1 MVRFVNFRATDIQPN
16 PDEVMYWVDLATD
29 PLGGS
34 IKTWNAEGYWETLR
48 ALEGTLPE
56 FEEKIKKYVQQQLE
70 SYEERIDEKVKII
83 EGQIAIVDQ
92 DIESLK
98 QGKQDKLVAGAGIN
112 ISDNVI
118 SCIVDLTLYKVVL
131 ELPTEGI
138 DPTKIY
144 LVLDQN
150 GEEGNIWKEYIY
162 VNNHW
167 ELMGEYQAPIDLS
180 PYLTKE
186 EAKNTY
192 SLKTELDEEIAR
204 ATQAERD
211 IQNSVSAETARA
223 QQAEADNLEKINN
236 EIARAKQAEETNAK
250 AIKDES
256 DRAKAAESKNAD
268 AINTEISRAQTAE
281 NQIIGSV
288 YSLDSYVKE
297 SITELKE
304 SIGSDSGPSDRIDE
318 VEAAYKAADNA
329 LGQRITDEITRAT
342 NAENANTNKITT
354 EKNRN
359 DAQDTLI
366 TNLQNSKVASVEL
379 IQDQQNSLH
388 YTLMVDSVNA
398 GEISIPKDR
407 FLKEVVYDADTT
419 SLVFTFVAEDGDS
432 VVRVNIGDLVDV
444 YTAGDGLQLAAS
456 NKFNVVIDSTSDS
469 YLTVGPNG
477 VKLIGVAAA
486 INSVR
491 SEFEESNQQ
500 LIGSIEAETARA
512 TEVENNLV
520 GQIYALDSQKQ
531 NTLVSGTNI
540 KTVNGESLVGAGNI
554 EITAGVGEV
563 GEAPKD
569 NKKYGRRNAAWSEII
584 EFSGNYNDLTNKP
597 TIPDTS
603 ALATK
608 TELNSG
614 LSGKLSLS
622 GGTMTNTNLV
632 TNLNAQLLDGKDSNR
647 YAKSVGNVSKN
658 YADTCYIEAIGYTNA
673 DNLGT
678 GTYNYGQFLSFTS
691 GTSVTQ
697 FYIPDLRQSTLQKV
711 RMYVR
716 SDFNGVTRTLADAEW
731 KALAYYD
738 DLTWAN
744 IEGKPV
750 ISADAKSNSIAQ
762 RDFSSVLHAKGF
774 KVTGS
779 DNTWLLT
786 GDGTLKLTRDFIRL
800 VSPSNI
806 DNIKGAI
813 FGTYSNTSLGTL
825 PISNSFGD
833 ILQITNSNDIIPGNN
848 GNYSTQIVLPHS
860 DTGHL
865 YFRNSIN
872 NSGWNSWKKLVTSS
886 DKLPTPYALTFT
898 GAVTGTWDGSAAKTI
913 NIPASASG
921 PKGDKGDPGE
931 NGITPTIGSNGNWY
945 LGDTNTGKPS
955 RGATGPKGD
964 TGAQGPKGD
973 AGTAATI
980 TEVSAVTLPYTSE
993 ATVTMGGTASARTF
1007 RFGIPQGH
1015 TGLQGKQG
1023 PKGDKGDVGP
1033 QGPKGDP
1040 ANSKVAIFTTNDL
1053 FKTDRS
1059 TYVTLNSADVAILK
1073 KINNDGDLNEY
1084 QFLYYGNPQG
1094 DYGTF
1099 PMVIANSDL
1108 DSGGLSDGVAVYA
1121 SIIDDQGNCIS
1132 EAFNV
1137 EDYAGGGFTTNDQ
1150 AVVSM
1155 KNWNES
1161 SRFNTDGYQRFING
1175 LQICWGTHTPSTSSE
1190 LKTVTFPI
1198 GFYSVPWTVMVSFKT
1213 KNRTYRNM
1221 YSAVVTQVYASSFT
1235 YRATEADM
1243 STSAAYTTQPVSY
1256 IAIGKWKR

>member
-1 MVRFVNFRATDIQPN
+1 MANIKIYGTLVNDT
-16 PDEVMYWVDLATD
+16 TD
-29 PLGGS
+29 PK
-34 IKTWNAEGYWETLR
+34 IVNTDQTWDKDLQ
-48 ALEGTLPE
+48 
-56 FEEKIKKYVQQQLE
+56 KYQ
-70 SYEERIDEKVKII
+70 S
-83 EGQIAIVDQ
+83 
-92 DIESLK
+92 DINQST
-98 QGKQDKLVAGAGIN
+98 N
-112 ISDNVI
+112 
-118 SCIVDLTLYKVVL
+118 
-131 ELPTEGI
+131 
-138 DPTKIY
+138 
-144 LVLDQN
+144 
-150 GEEGNIWKEYIY
+150 
-162 VNNHW
+162 
-167 ELMGEYQAPIDLS
+167 
-180 PYLTKE
+180 
-186 EAKNTY
+186 

-256 DRAKAAESKNAD
+256 DRAKAAESKNTD

-304 SIGSDSGPSDRIDE
+304 SIGSDSGLSDRIDE
-318 VEAAYKAADNA
+318 VEAAYKAADNT
-329 LGQRITDEITRAT
+329 LSQRIADEITRAT
-342 NAENANTNKITT
+342 NAENANTNKITA

-366 TNLQNSKVASVEL
+366 TNLQNSKVASVKL

-531 NTLVSGTNI
+531 NTLISGTNI

-554 EITAGVGEV
+554 EITAGAGEV

-632 TNLNAQLLDGKDSNR
+632 TNLNAELLNGKRSVYYFQVQESDITTEQ
-647 YAKSVGNVSKN
+647 AKTYYNNSVL
-658 YADTCYIEAIGYTNA
+658 TTNS

-678 GTYNYGQFLSFTS
+678 NSYTFGQFLCFNRHL
-691 GTSVTQ
+691 SVTHI
-697 FYIPDLRQSTLQKV
+697 YIPDLVDGKIDNHI
-711 RMYVR
+711 YVR
-716 SDFNGVTRTLADAEW
+716 NAWNGKNMDMSQVPWRQIPWRT
-731 KALAYYD
+731 
-738 DLTWAN
+738 DLTWDTITNKPTFSSSSVAN
-744 IEGKPV
+744 SV
-750 ISADAKSNSIAQ
+750 AQ
-762 RDFSSVLHAKGF
+762 RDSSSRLWATGYVVSGSDGNQLLTGSGVTKSVF
-774 KVTGS
+774 DFTRFLVPNNIDQVTGS
-779 DNTWLLT
+779 FFGYYNRDNT
-786 GDGTLKLTRDFIRL
+786 GQ
-800 VSPSNI
+800 
-806 DNIKGAI
+806 
-813 FGTYSNTSLGTL
+813 L
-825 PISNSFGD
+825 PITGEKGN
-833 ILQITNSNDIIPGNN
+833 ILQITDNTVSLPGSSNNNSLQIALSHGNVDN
-848 GNYSTQIVLPHS
+848 
-860 DTGHL
+860 L
-865 YFRNSIN
+865 YFRSSLS

-945 LGDTNTGKPS
+945 LGDTDTGKPS
-955 RGATGPKGD
+955 RGATGSKGD

-1015 TGLQGKQG
+1015 TGPQGEQG
-1023 PKGDKGDVGP
+1023 PKGDTGPTGPKGDKGDKGDVGP
-1033 QGPKGDP
+1033 QGPQGEP

-1059 TYVTLNSADVAILK
+1059 TYVTLNSTDVAILK
-1073 KINNDGDLNEY
+1073 KINNDRNLNEY

-1108 DSGGLSDGVAVYA
+1108 DSGSLSDGVAVYA

-1132 EAFNV
+1132 EVFNV

-1150 AVVSM
+1150 AAVSM

-1175 LQICWGTHTPSTSSE
+1175 LQICWGTHTPSASSE

-1213 KNRTYRNM
+1213 NNSTYRNM

>member
-1 MVRFVNFRATDIQPN
+1 MANIKIYGTLVNDT
-16 PDEVMYWVDLATD
+16 TD
-29 PLGGS
+29 PK
-34 IKTWNAEGYWETLR
+34 IVNTDQTWDKDLQ
-48 ALEGTLPE
+48 
-56 FEEKIKKYVQQQLE
+56 KYQ
-70 SYEERIDEKVKII
+70 S
-83 EGQIAIVDQ
+83 
-92 DIESLK
+92 DINQST
-98 QGKQDKLVAGAGIN
+98 N
-112 ISDNVI
+112 
-118 SCIVDLTLYKVVL
+118 
-131 ELPTEGI
+131 
-138 DPTKIY
+138 
-144 LVLDQN
+144 
-150 GEEGNIWKEYIY
+150 
-162 VNNHW
+162 
-167 ELMGEYQAPIDLS
+167 
-180 PYLTKE
+180 
-186 EAKNTY
+186 

-204 ATQAERD
+204 ATQAEKD

-256 DRAKAAESKNAD
+256 DRAKAAESKNTD

-304 SIGSDSGPSDRIDE
+304 SIGSDSGLSDRIDE
-318 VEAAYKAADNA
+318 VEAAYKAADNT
-329 LGQRITDEITRAT
+329 LGQRVTDEITRAT

-407 FLKEVVYDADTT
+407 FLKEVVYDANTT

-531 NTLVSGTNI
+531 NTLISGTNI
-540 KTVNGESLVGAGNI
+540 KTVNGESLVGSGNI
-554 EITAGVGEV
+554 EITAGAGEV

-673 DNLGT
+673 DDLGT
-678 GTYNYGQFLSFTS
+678 GSYDYGQFLSFTS

-697 FYIPDLRQSTLQKV
+697 FYIPDLRQSTLSKV

-738 DLTWAN
+738 DLTWSNITNKPTFSSSSVAN
-744 IEGKPV
+744 SV
-750 ISADAKSNSIAQ
+750 AQ
-762 RDFSSVLHAKGF
+762 RDSSSRLWATGYVVSGSDGNQLLTGSGVTKSVFDFTRFLAPNNIDQ
-774 KVTGS
+774 VTGS
-779 DNTWLLT
+779 FFGYYNRDNT
-786 GDGTLKLTRDFIRL
+786 GQ
-800 VSPSNI
+800 
-806 DNIKGAI
+806 
-813 FGTYSNTSLGTL
+813 L
-825 PISNSFGD
+825 PITGEKGN
-833 ILQITNSNDIIPGNN
+833 ILQITDNTASLPGSSNNNSLQIALSHGNVDN
-848 GNYSTQIVLPHS
+848 
-860 DTGHL
+860 L
-865 YFRNSIN
+865 YFRSSLS

-945 LGDTNTGKPS
+945 LGDTDTGKPS
-955 RGATGPKGD
+955 RGATGSKGD
-964 TGAQGPKGD
+964 TGA
-973 AGTAATI
+973 
-980 TEVSAVTLPYTSE
+980 
-993 ATVTMGGTASARTF
+993 
-1007 RFGIPQGH
+1007 
-1015 TGLQGKQG
+1015 
-1023 PKGDKGDVGP
+1023 

-1132 EAFNV
+1132 EVFNV
-1137 EDYAGGGFTTNDQ
+1137 EDYAGDGFTTNDQ

-1175 LQICWGTHTPSTSSE
+1175 LQICWGTHTPSASSG

-1213 KNRTYRNM
+1213 NNSTYRNM
-1221 YSAVVTQVYASSFT
+1221 YSAVVTQVYAAGFT

>member
-1 MVRFVNFRATDIQPN
+1 MANIKIYGTLVNDT
-16 PDEVMYWVDLATD
+16 TD
-29 PLGGS
+29 PK
-34 IKTWNAEGYWETLR
+34 IVNTDQTWDKDLQ
-48 ALEGTLPE
+48 
-56 FEEKIKKYVQQQLE
+56 KYQ
-70 SYEERIDEKVKII
+70 S
-83 EGQIAIVDQ
+83 
-92 DIESLK
+92 DINQST
-98 QGKQDKLVAGAGIN
+98 N
-112 ISDNVI
+112 
-118 SCIVDLTLYKVVL
+118 
-131 ELPTEGI
+131 
-138 DPTKIY
+138 
-144 LVLDQN
+144 
-150 GEEGNIWKEYIY
+150 
-162 VNNHW
+162 
-167 ELMGEYQAPIDLS
+167 
-180 PYLTKE
+180 
-186 EAKNTY
+186 

-304 SIGSDSGPSDRIDE
+304 SIGSDSGLSDRIDE
-318 VEAAYKAADNA
+318 VEAAYKTADNA

-388 YTLMVDSVNA
+388 YTLMVDSINA

-432 VVRVNIGDLVDV
+432 IVRVNIGDLVDV
-444 YTAGDGLQLAAS
+444 YTAGNGLQLAAS

-491 SEFEESNQQ
+491 SEFEESSQW
-500 LIGSIEAETARA
+500 LTESIKAETARA
-512 TEVENNLV
+512 TEVENSLV

-554 EITAGVGEV
+554 EITAGAGEV

-632 TNLNAQLLDGKDSNR
+632 TNLNAELLNGKRSVYYFQVQESDITTEQAKTYYSN
-647 YAKSVGNVSKN
+647 SVL
-658 YADTCYIEAIGYTNA
+658 TTNS

-678 GTYNYGQFLSFTS
+678 NSYTFGQFLCFNRHL
-691 GTSVTQ
+691 SVTHI
-697 FYIPDLRQSTLQKV
+697 YIPDLVDSKTDNHI
-711 RMYVR
+711 YVR
-716 SDFNGVTRTLADAEW
+716 NAWNGKNMDMSQVPWRQIPWRT
-731 KALAYYD
+731 
-738 DLTWAN
+738 DLTWNTITNKPTFSSSSVAN
-744 IEGKPV
+744 SV
-750 ISADAKSNSIAQ
+750 AQ
-762 RDFSSVLHAKGF
+762 RDSSSRLWATGYV
-774 KVTGS
+774 VSGS
-779 DNTWLLT
+779 DGNWLLT
-786 GDGTLKLTRDFIRL
+786 GSGVTKSVFDFTRFL
-800 VSPSNI
+800 APNNI
-806 DNIKGAI
+806 DQVTGSF
-813 FGTYSNTSLGTL
+813 FGYYNRDNSGQL
-825 PISNSFGD
+825 PITGEKGN
-833 ILQITNSNDIIPGNN
+833 ILQITDNTASLPGSSNNNSLQIALSHGNVDN
-848 GNYSTQIVLPHS
+848 
-860 DTGHL
+860 L
-865 YFRNSIN
+865 YFRSSLSD
-872 NSGWNSWKKLVTSS
+872 SGWNSWKKLVTSS

-898 GAVTGTWDGSAAKTI
+898 GAITGTWDGSAAKTI

-945 LGDTNTGKPS
+945 LGDTDTGKPS
-955 RGATGPKGD
+955 RGATGSKGD
-964 TGAQGPKGD
+964 TGPQGPKGD

-1015 TGLQGKQG
+1015 IGPQGEQG

-1073 KINNDGDLNEY
+1073 KINNDRDLNEY

-1132 EAFNV
+1132 EVFNV

-1175 LQICWGTHTPSTSSE
+1175 LQICWGTHTPSASSE

-1213 KNRTYRNM
+1213 NNSTYRNM

>member
-1 MVRFVNFRATDIQPN
+1 MANIKIYGTLVNDT
-16 PDEVMYWVDLATD
+16 TD
-29 PLGGS
+29 PK
-34 IKTWNAEGYWETLR
+34 IVNTDQTWDKDLQ
-48 ALEGTLPE
+48 
-56 FEEKIKKYVQQQLE
+56 KYQ
-70 SYEERIDEKVKII
+70 S
-83 EGQIAIVDQ
+83 
-92 DIESLK
+92 DINKST
-98 QGKQDKLVAGAGIN
+98 N
-112 ISDNVI
+112 
-118 SCIVDLTLYKVVL
+118 
-131 ELPTEGI
+131 
-138 DPTKIY
+138 
-144 LVLDQN
+144 
-150 GEEGNIWKEYIY
+150 
-162 VNNHW
+162 
-167 ELMGEYQAPIDLS
+167 
-180 PYLTKE
+180 
-186 EAKNTY
+186 

-256 DRAKAAESKNAD
+256 DRAKAAESKNTD

-304 SIGSDSGPSDRIDE
+304 SIGTDSGLSDRIDE
-318 VEAAYKAADNA
+318 VEAAYKAADNT
-329 LGQRITDEITRAT
+329 LSQRITDEITRAT
-342 NAENANTNKITT
+342 NAENANTNKITA

-366 TNLQNSKVASVEL
+366 TDLQNSKVASVEL

-520 GQIYALDSQKQ
+520 GQISALDSQKQ
-531 NTLVSGTNI
+531 NTLISGTNI
-540 KTVNGESLVGAGNI
+540 KTVNGESLVGSGNI
-554 EITAGVGEV
+554 EITAGAGEV

-632 TNLNAQLLDGKDSNR
+632 TNLNAELLNGKRSVYYFQVQESDITTEQAKTYYSN
-647 YAKSVGNVSKN
+647 SVL
-658 YADTCYIEAIGYTNA
+658 TTNS

-678 GTYNYGQFLSFTS
+678 NSYTFGQFLCFNRHL
-691 GTSVTQ
+691 SVTHI
-697 FYIPDLRQSTLQKV
+697 YIPDLFDSKRDNHI
-711 RMYVR
+711 YVR
-716 SDFNGVTRTLADAEW
+716 NAWNGKHMDMSQVPWRQIPWRT
-731 KALAYYD
+731 
-738 DLTWAN
+738 DLTWNTITNKPTFSSSSVAN
-744 IEGKPV
+744 SV
-750 ISADAKSNSIAQ
+750 AQ
-762 RDFSSVLHAKGF
+762 RDSSSRLWATGYV
-774 KVTGS
+774 VSGS
-779 DNTWLLT
+779 DGNWLLT
-786 GDGTLKLTRDFIRL
+786 GSGVTKSVFDFTRFL
-800 VSPSNI
+800 APNNI
-806 DNIKGAI
+806 DQVTGSF
-813 FGTYSNTSLGTL
+813 FGYYNRDNSGQL
-825 PISNSFGD
+825 PITGEKGN
-833 ILQITNSNDIIPGNN
+833 ILQITDNTASLPGSSNNNSLQIALSHGNVDN
-848 GNYSTQIVLPHS
+848 
-860 DTGHL
+860 L
-865 YFRNSIN
+865 YFRSSLSD
-872 NSGWNSWKKLVTSS
+872 SGWNSWKKLVTSS

-898 GAVTGTWDGSAAKTI
+898 GAITETWDGSAAKTI

-945 LGDTNTGKPS
+945 LGDTDTGKPS
-955 RGATGPKGD
+955 RGATGSKGY
-964 TGAQGPKGD
+964 TGPQGP
-973 AGTAATI
+973 
-980 TEVSAVTLPYTSE
+980 
-993 ATVTMGGTASARTF
+993 
-1007 RFGIPQGH
+1007 
-1015 TGLQGKQG
+1015 
-1023 PKGDKGDVGP
+1023 KGDVGP
-1033 QGPKGDP
+1033 QGPKGDVGPQGPKGDVGPQGPQGEP

-1053 FKTDRS
+1053 FKTNRS

-1073 KINNDGDLNEY
+1073 KINNDADLNEY

-1108 DSGGLSDGVAVYA
+1108 DGGGLSNGVAVYA

-1132 EAFNV
+1132 EVFNV
-1137 EDYAGGGFTTNDQ
+1137 EDYDDGTFTTNDR

-1175 LQICWGTHTPSTSSE
+1175 LQICWGTHTPSASTE
-1190 LKTVTFPI
+1190 LNIVTFPI
-1198 GFYSVPWTVMVSFKT
+1198 GFYAVPWAVMVSFKT
-1213 KNRTYRNM
+1213 NNNTYRNM
-1221 YSAVVTQVYASSFT
+1221 YSAVVTSVHASSFV

-1243 STSAAYTTQPVSY
+1243 RTSASYTTQPVSY

>member
-1 MVRFVNFRATDIQPN
+1 MANIKIYGTLVNDT
-16 PDEVMYWVDLATD
+16 TD
-29 PLGGS
+29 PK
-34 IKTWNAEGYWETLR
+34 IVNTDQTWDKDLQ
-48 ALEGTLPE
+48 
-56 FEEKIKKYVQQQLE
+56 KYQ
-70 SYEERIDEKVKII
+70 S
-83 EGQIAIVDQ
+83 
-92 DIESLK
+92 DINKST
-98 QGKQDKLVAGAGIN
+98 N
-112 ISDNVI
+112 
-118 SCIVDLTLYKVVL
+118 
-131 ELPTEGI
+131 
-138 DPTKIY
+138 
-144 LVLDQN
+144 
-150 GEEGNIWKEYIY
+150 
-162 VNNHW
+162 
-167 ELMGEYQAPIDLS
+167 
-180 PYLTKE
+180 
-186 EAKNTY
+186 

-256 DRAKAAESKNAD
+256 DRAKAAESKNTD

-304 SIGSDSGPSDRIDE
+304 SIGSDSGLSDRIDE
-318 VEAAYKAADNA
+318 VEAAYKAADNT
-329 LGQRITDEITRAT
+329 LSQRITDEITRAT
-342 NAENANTNKITT
+342 NAENANTNKITA

-366 TNLQNSKVASVEL
+366 TNLQNSKVASVKL

-419 SLVFTFVAEDGDS
+419 SLVFTFVAENGDS

-444 YTAGDGLQLAAS
+444 YTAGNGLQLAAS

-491 SEFEESNQQ
+491 SEFEESSQQ
-500 LIGSIEAETARA
+500 LIESIEAETVRA

-540 KTVNGESLVGAGNI
+540 KTVNGESLVGSGNI
-554 EITAGVGEV
+554 EITAGAGEV

-603 ALATK
+603 VLATK

-632 TNLNAQLLDGKDSNR
+632 TNLNAQLLDGKDSSR
-647 YAKSVGNVSKN
+647 YAKSVGNISKD
-658 YADTCYIEAIGYTNA
+658 YADKCYIEAIGYTNA
-673 DNLGT
+673 DDLGT
-678 GTYNYGQFLSFTS
+678 GSYDYGQFLSFTS

-738 DLTWAN
+738 DLTWNNITNKPTFSSSSVAN
-744 IEGKPV
+744 SV
-750 ISADAKSNSIAQ
+750 AQ
-762 RDFSSVLHAKGF
+762 RDSSSRLWATGYV
-774 KVTGS
+774 VSGS
-779 DNTWLLT
+779 DGNQLLT
-786 GDGTLKLTRDFIRL
+786 GSGVTKSVFDFTSFL
-800 VSPSNI
+800 APNNI
-806 DNIKGAI
+806 DQVAGSF
-813 FGTYSNTSLGTL
+813 FGYYNRDNTGQL
-825 PISNSFGD
+825 PITGAKGN
-833 ILQITNSNDIIPGNN
+833 ILQITDNTISLPGSSNNNSLQIALSHGNVDN
-848 GNYSTQIVLPHS
+848 
-860 DTGHL
+860 L
-865 YFRNSIN
+865 YFRSSLSD
-872 NSGWNSWKKLVTSS
+872 SGWNSWKKLVTSS

-1015 TGLQGKQG
+1015 TGPQGEQG
-1023 PKGDKGDVGP
+1023 PKGDTGPTGPKGDKGDKGDVGP
-1033 QGPKGDP
+1033 QGPQGEP

-1059 TYVTLNSADVAILK
+1059 TYVTLNSTDVAILK

-1108 DSGGLSDGVAVYA
+1108 DSGSLSDGVAVYA

-1132 EAFNV
+1132 EVFNV

-1155 KNWNES
+1155 KNWNDS

-1175 LQICWGTHTPSTSSE
+1175 LQICWGTHTPSASSE

-1213 KNRTYRNM
+1213 NNSTYRNM

>member
-1 MVRFVNFRATDIQPN
+1 MANIKIYGTLVNDT
-16 PDEVMYWVDLATD
+16 TD
-29 PLGGS
+29 PK
-34 IKTWNAEGYWETLR
+34 IVNTDQTWDKDLQ
-48 ALEGTLPE
+48 
-56 FEEKIKKYVQQQLE
+56 KYQ
-70 SYEERIDEKVKII
+70 S
-83 EGQIAIVDQ
+83 
-92 DIESLK
+92 DINQST
-98 QGKQDKLVAGAGIN
+98 N
-112 ISDNVI
+112 
-118 SCIVDLTLYKVVL
+118 
-131 ELPTEGI
+131 
-138 DPTKIY
+138 
-144 LVLDQN
+144 
-150 GEEGNIWKEYIY
+150 
-162 VNNHW
+162 
-167 ELMGEYQAPIDLS
+167 
-180 PYLTKE
+180 
-186 EAKNTY
+186 

-236 EIARAKQAEETNAK
+236 EIARAKQAEETNTK
-250 AIKDES
+250 AIKNES
-256 DRAKAAESKNAD
+256 DRAKAAESKNTD

-304 SIGSDSGPSDRIDE
+304 SIGSNSGLSDRIDE
-318 VEAAYKAADNA
+318 VETAYKAADNA

-388 YTLMVDSVNA
+388 YTLMVDSVNV

-444 YTAGDGLQLAAS
+444 YTAGNGLQLAAS

-531 NTLVSGTNI
+531 NALVSGTNI

-554 EITAGVGEV
+554 EITTGAGEV

-632 TNLNAQLLDGKDSNR
+632 TNLNAELLNGKRSVYYFQVQESDITTEQAKTYYSN
-647 YAKSVGNVSKN
+647 SVL
-658 YADTCYIEAIGYTNA
+658 TTNS

-678 GTYNYGQFLSFTS
+678 NSYTFGQFLCFNRHL
-691 GTSVTQ
+691 SVTHI
-697 FYIPDLRQSTLQKV
+697 YIPDLVDGKTDNHI
-711 RMYVR
+711 YVR
-716 SDFNGVTRTLADAEW
+716 NAWNGKNMDMSQVPWRQIPWRT
-731 KALAYYD
+731 
-738 DLTWAN
+738 DLTWSN

-750 ISADAKSNSIAQ
+750 ISADAKSNTIAQ

-825 PISNSFGD
+825 PIANSFGD

-945 LGDTNTGKPS
+945 LGNTDTGKPS

-964 TGAQGPKGD
+964 TGVQGPKGD

-980 TEVSAVTLPYTSE
+980 TKVSTVTLPYTSE

-1015 TGLQGKQG
+1015 TGPQGEQGPKGDKGDIGPQGPTG

-1033 QGPKGDP
+1033 QGPQGYSIVDDALNGSSTNP
-1040 ANSKVAIFTTNDL
+1040 VQNSVITEVVNNLGNSIVNVAATRPIGNMQYSGAVPNSLIDVNPNQKLLVSVNGATSGSMAKALPEGWSQVQCQYPNEGVSNRPGL
-1053 FKTDRS
+1053 FFRAGQHVMFFGFSGIIACGQIDS
-1059 TYVTLNSADVAILK
+1059 YGG
-1073 KINNDGDLNEY
+1073 IN
-1084 QFLYYGNPQG
+1084 
-1094 DYGTF
+1094 
-1099 PMVIANSDL
+1099 
-1108 DSGGLSDGVAVYA
+1108 
-1121 SIIDDQGNCIS
+1121 IISQIG
-1132 EAFNV
+1132 
-1137 EDYAGGGFTTNDQ
+1137 
-1150 AVVSM
+1150 
-1155 KNWNES
+1155 
-1161 SRFNTDGYQRFING
+1161 FIN
-1175 LQICWGTHTPSTSSE
+1175 TS
-1190 LKTVTFPI
+1190 K
-1198 GFYSVPWTVMVSFKT
+1198 
-1213 KNRTYRNM
+1213 
-1221 YSAVVTQVYASSFT
+1221 A
-1235 YRATEADM
+1235 
-1243 STSAAYTTQPVSY
+1243 
-1256 IAIGKWKR
+1256 

>member
-1 MVRFVNFRATDIQPN
+1 MANIKIYGTLVNDT
-16 PDEVMYWVDLATD
+16 TD
-29 PLGGS
+29 PK
-34 IKTWNAEGYWETLR
+34 IVNTDQTWDKDLQ
-48 ALEGTLPE
+48 
-56 FEEKIKKYVQQQLE
+56 KYQ
-70 SYEERIDEKVKII
+70 S
-83 EGQIAIVDQ
+83 
-92 DIESLK
+92 DINQST
-98 QGKQDKLVAGAGIN
+98 N
-112 ISDNVI
+112 
-118 SCIVDLTLYKVVL
+118 
-131 ELPTEGI
+131 
-138 DPTKIY
+138 
-144 LVLDQN
+144 
-150 GEEGNIWKEYIY
+150 
-162 VNNHW
+162 
-167 ELMGEYQAPIDLS
+167 
-180 PYLTKE
+180 
-186 EAKNTY
+186 

-256 DRAKAAESKNAD
+256 DRAKAAESKNTD
-268 AINTEISRAQTAE
+268 AINTETSRAQTAE

-304 SIGSDSGPSDRIDE
+304 SIGSDSGLSDRIDE
-318 VEAAYKAADNA
+318 VEAAYKAADNT

-342 NAENANTNKITT
+342 NAENANTNKITA

-444 YTAGDGLQLAAS
+444 YTAGNGLQLAAS

-531 NTLVSGTNI
+531 NALVSGTNI

-554 EITAGVGEV
+554 EITAGAGEV

-632 TNLNAQLLDGKDSNR
+632 TNLNAELLNGKRSVYYFQVQESDITTEQAKTYYSN
-647 YAKSVGNVSKN
+647 SVL
-658 YADTCYIEAIGYTNA
+658 TTNS

-678 GTYNYGQFLSFTS
+678 NSYTFGQFLCFNRHL
-691 GTSVTQ
+691 SVTHI
-697 FYIPDLRQSTLQKV
+697 YIPDLVDGKTNNHI
-711 RMYVR
+711 YVR
-716 SDFNGVTRTLADAEW
+716 NAWNGKNMDMSQVPWRQIPWRT
-731 KALAYYD
+731 
-738 DLTWAN
+738 DLTWN
-744 IEGKPV
+744 TITNKPTFSSSSV
-750 ISADAKSNSIAQ
+750 ADSVAQ
-762 RDFSSVLHAKGF
+762 RDSSSRLWATGYVVSGSDGNQLLTGSGATKSIF
-774 KVTGS
+774 DFTRFLAPNNIDQVTGS
-779 DNTWLLT
+779 FFGYYN
-786 GDGTLKLTRDFIRL
+786 R
-800 VSPSNI
+800 
-806 DNIKGAI
+806 DNIGQ
-813 FGTYSNTSLGTL
+813 L
-825 PISNSFGD
+825 PITGEKGN
-833 ILQITNSNDIIPGNN
+833 ILQITDNTISLPGSSNNNSLQIALSHGNVDN
-848 GNYSTQIVLPHS
+848 
-860 DTGHL
+860 L
-865 YFRNSIN
+865 YFRSSLSD
-872 NSGWNSWKKLVTSS
+872 SGWNSWKKLVTSS

-945 LGDTNTGKPS
+945 LGNTDTGKPS

-964 TGAQGPKGD
+964 TGVQGPKGD

-980 TEVSAVTLPYTSE
+980 TEVSAVTLPYTLE

-1015 TGLQGKQG
+1015 TGPQGEQGPKGDKGDIGPQGPTG

-1033 QGPKGDP
+1033 QGPQGEP

-1059 TYVTLNSADVAILK
+1059 TQVTLNSADVAILK
-1073 KINNDGDLNEY
+1073 KINNDRDLNEY

-1132 EAFNV
+1132 EVFNV

-1155 KNWNES
+1155 KNWNDS

-1175 LQICWGTHTPSTSSE
+1175 LQICWGTHTPSASSE

-1213 KNRTYRNM
+1213 NNNTYRNM
-1221 YSAVVTQVYASSFT
+1221 YSAVVTQVYASGFT

-1243 STSAAYTTQPVSY
+1243 STSATYTTQPVSY

>member
-1213 KNRTYRNM
+1213 KNSTYRNM

>member
-1 MVRFVNFRATDIQPN
+1 MANIKIYGTLVNDT
-16 PDEVMYWVDLATD
+16 TD
-29 PLGGS
+29 PK
-34 IKTWNAEGYWETLR
+34 IVNTDQTWDKDLQ
-48 ALEGTLPE
+48 
-56 FEEKIKKYVQQQLE
+56 KYQ
-70 SYEERIDEKVKII
+70 S
-83 EGQIAIVDQ
+83 
-92 DIESLK
+92 DINKST
-98 QGKQDKLVAGAGIN
+98 N
-112 ISDNVI
+112 
-118 SCIVDLTLYKVVL
+118 
-131 ELPTEGI
+131 
-138 DPTKIY
+138 
-144 LVLDQN
+144 
-150 GEEGNIWKEYIY
+150 
-162 VNNHW
+162 
-167 ELMGEYQAPIDLS
+167 
-180 PYLTKE
+180 
-186 EAKNTY
+186 

-256 DRAKAAESKNAD
+256 DRAKAAESKNTD

-304 SIGSDSGPSDRIDE
+304 SIGTDSGLSDRIDE
-318 VEAAYKAADNA
+318 VEAAYKAADNT
-329 LGQRITDEITRAT
+329 LSQRITDEITRAT

-407 FLKEVVYDADTT
+407 FLKEVVYDANTT

-531 NTLVSGTNI
+531 NTLISGTNI
-540 KTVNGESLVGAGNI
+540 KTVNGESLVGSGNI
-554 EITAGVGEV
+554 EITAGAGEV

-632 TNLNAQLLDGKDSNR
+632 TNLNAELLNGKRSVYYFQVQESDITTEQ
-647 YAKSVGNVSKN
+647 AKTYYNNSVL
-658 YADTCYIEAIGYTNA
+658 TTNS

-678 GTYNYGQFLSFTS
+678 NSYTFGQFLCFNRHL
-691 GTSVTQ
+691 SVTHI
-697 FYIPDLRQSTLQKV
+697 YIPDLVDGKTDNHI
-711 RMYVR
+711 YVR
-716 SDFNGVTRTLADAEW
+716 NAWNGKNMDMSQVPWRQIPWRT
-731 KALAYYD
+731 
-738 DLTWAN
+738 DLTWSN

-750 ISADAKSNSIAQ
+750 ISADAKSNTIAQ

-825 PISNSFGD
+825 PIANSFGD
-833 ILQITNSNDIIPGNN
+833 ILQITNSNDVIPGNN

-955 RGATGPKGD
+955 RGETGPKGD

-973 AGTAATI
+973 PGTAATI

-1015 TGLQGKQG
+1015 TGPQGEQG
-1023 PKGDKGDVGP
+1023 LKGDKGDKGDVGP
-1033 QGPKGDP
+1033 QGPQGEP
-1040 ANSKVAIFTTNDL
+1040 ANSKVAIFTTNNL

-1073 KINNDGDLNEY
+1073 KINNDRDLNEY

-1132 EAFNV
+1132 EVFNV

-1150 AVVSM
+1150 AVVNM
-1155 KNWNES
+1155 KNWNDS

-1175 LQICWGTHTPSTSSE
+1175 LQICWGTHTPSASSE

-1213 KNRTYRNM
+1213 NNNTYRNM

-1243 STSAAYTTQPVSY
+1243 STSATYTTQPVSY

>member
-70 SYEERIDEKVKII
+70 SYEERVDEKVKII

-162 VNNHW
+162 VNDRW

-192 SLKTELDEEIAR
+192 ILKTELDE
-204 ATQAERD
+204 
-211 IQNSVSAETARA
+211 
-223 QQAEADNLEKINN
+223 

-256 DRAKAAESKNAD
+256 DRAKAAESKNTD

-304 SIGSDSGPSDRIDE
+304 SIGSDSGLSDRIDE

-329 LGQRITDEITRAT
+329 LGQRVTDEITRAT

-407 FLKEVVYDADTT
+407 FLKEVVYDANTT

-432 VVRVNIGDLVDV
+432 IVRVNIGDLVDV

-500 LIGSIEAETARA
+500 LMGSIEAETARA

-531 NTLVSGTNI
+531 NALVSGTNI

-554 EITAGVGEV
+554 EITAGTGEV

-614 LSGKLSLS
+614 LAGKLSLS

-632 TNLNAQLLDGKDSNR
+632 TNLNAELLNGKRSVYYFQVQESDITTEQ
-647 YAKSVGNVSKN
+647 AKTYYNNSVL
-658 YADTCYIEAIGYTNA
+658 TTNS

-678 GTYNYGQFLSFTS
+678 NSHTFGQFLCFNRHL
-691 GTSVTQ
+691 SVTHI
-697 FYIPDLRQSTLQKV
+697 YIPDLVDSKTDNHI
-711 RMYVR
+711 YVR
-716 SDFNGVTRTLADAEW
+716 NAWNGKNMDMSQVPWRQIPWRT
-731 KALAYYD
+731 
-738 DLTWAN
+738 DLTWDTITNKPTFSSSSVAN
-744 IEGKPV
+744 SV
-750 ISADAKSNSIAQ
+750 AQ
-762 RDFSSVLHAKGF
+762 RDSSSRLWATGYVVSGSDGSHMLLGNGTTKSVTDF
-774 KVTGS
+774 TRLLNVNNIDQVTGS
-779 DNTWLLT
+779 FFGAYAPDNEGTIPIGGLYGEIVQIASSSSILPGNTGNFTLQLALSHGDRDHLFFRDAINDAGWNTW
-786 GDGTLKLTRDFIRL
+786 
-800 VSPSNI
+800 
-806 DNIKGAI
+806 
-813 FGTYSNTSLGTL
+813 
-825 PISNSFGD
+825 
-833 ILQITNSNDIIPGNN
+833 
-848 GNYSTQIVLPHS
+848 
-860 DTGHL
+860 
-865 YFRNSIN
+865 
-872 NSGWNSWKKLVTSS
+872 KKIATTA

-1015 TGLQGKQG
+1015 TGAQGEQG

-1033 QGPKGDP
+1033 QGPQGDP

-1108 DSGGLSDGVAVYA
+1108 DSGGLSEGVAIYA

-1132 EAFNV
+1132 EVFNV

-1161 SRFNTDGYQRFING
+1161 SRFNTDGYQRFTNG
-1175 LQICWGTHTPSTSSE
+1175 LQICWGTHTPSASSQ

-1213 KNRTYRNM
+1213 NNSTYRNM
-1221 YSAVVTQVYASSFT
+1221 YSAVVTQVYAAGFT

>member
-1 MVRFVNFRATDIQPN
+1 MANIKIYGTLVNDT
-16 PDEVMYWVDLATD
+16 TD
-29 PLGGS
+29 PK
-34 IKTWNAEGYWETLR
+34 IVNTDQTWDKDLQ
-48 ALEGTLPE
+48 
-56 FEEKIKKYVQQQLE
+56 KYQ
-70 SYEERIDEKVKII
+70 S
-83 EGQIAIVDQ
+83 
-92 DIESLK
+92 DINQST
-98 QGKQDKLVAGAGIN
+98 N
-112 ISDNVI
+112 
-118 SCIVDLTLYKVVL
+118 
-131 ELPTEGI
+131 
-138 DPTKIY
+138 
-144 LVLDQN
+144 
-150 GEEGNIWKEYIY
+150 
-162 VNNHW
+162 
-167 ELMGEYQAPIDLS
+167 
-180 PYLTKE
+180 
-186 EAKNTY
+186 

-304 SIGSDSGPSDRIDE
+304 SIGSDSGLSDRIDE

-407 FLKEVVYDADTT
+407 FLKEVVYDANAT

-477 VKLIGVAAA
+477 VKLTGVAAA

-554 EITAGVGEV
+554 EITAGAGEV

-678 GTYNYGQFLSFTS
+678 GSYDYGQFLSFTS

-806 DNIKGAI
+806 DNIKGAA
-813 FGTYSNTSLGTL
+813 FGTYNNTSLGTL
-825 PISNSFGD
+825 PIANSFGD

-945 LGDTNTGKPS
+945 LGDTDTGKPS
-955 RGATGPKGD
+955 RGATGLKGD

-1015 TGLQGKQG
+1015 TGPQGEQG
-1023 PKGDKGDVGP
+1023 PKGDTGPTGPKGDKGDKGDVGP
-1033 QGPKGDP
+1033 QGPQGEP

-1132 EAFNV
+1132 EVFNV

-1150 AVVSM
+1150 AVVNM

-1175 LQICWGTHTPSTSSE
+1175 LQICWGTHTPSAPSE

-1213 KNRTYRNM
+1213 NNSTYRNM

>member
-1 MVRFVNFRATDIQPN
+1 MANIKIYGTLVNDT
-16 PDEVMYWVDLATD
+16 TD
-29 PLGGS
+29 PK
-34 IKTWNAEGYWETLR
+34 IVNTDQTWDKDLQ
-48 ALEGTLPE
+48 
-56 FEEKIKKYVQQQLE
+56 KYQ
-70 SYEERIDEKVKII
+70 S
-83 EGQIAIVDQ
+83 
-92 DIESLK
+92 DINQST
-98 QGKQDKLVAGAGIN
+98 N
-112 ISDNVI
+112 
-118 SCIVDLTLYKVVL
+118 
-131 ELPTEGI
+131 
-138 DPTKIY
+138 
-144 LVLDQN
+144 
-150 GEEGNIWKEYIY
+150 
-162 VNNHW
+162 
-167 ELMGEYQAPIDLS
+167 
-180 PYLTKE
+180 
-186 EAKNTY
+186 

-256 DRAKAAESKNAD
+256 DRAKAAESKNTD

-304 SIGSDSGPSDRIDE
+304 SIGTDSGLSDRIDE
-318 VEAAYKAADNA
+318 VEAAYKAADNT

-342 NAENANTNKITT
+342 NAENANTNKITA

-366 TNLQNSKVASVEL
+366 TNLQNSKVASVKL

-419 SLVFTFVAEDGDS
+419 SLVFTFVAENGDS

-444 YTAGDGLQLAAS
+444 YTAGNGLQLAAS

-491 SEFEESNQQ
+491 SEFEESSQQ
-500 LIGSIEAETARA
+500 LIESIEAETVRA

-554 EITAGVGEV
+554 EITAGAGEV

-678 GTYNYGQFLSFTS
+678 GTYDYGQFLSFTS

-697 FYIPDLRQSTLQKV
+697 FYIPDLRQSTSQKV

-945 LGDTNTGKPS
+945 LGDTDTGKPS
-955 RGATGPKGD
+955 RGATGSKGD

-1015 TGLQGKQG
+1015 TGSQGEQG
-1023 PKGDKGDVGP
+1023 PKGDKGDTGPQGPIGPKGDKGDKGDVGP
-1033 QGPKGDP
+1033 QGPQGEP
-1040 ANSKVAIFTTNDL
+1040 ANSKVAIFTTNNL

-1059 TYVTLNSADVAILK
+1059 TYVTLNDTDVAILK
-1073 KINNDGDLNEY
+1073 KINNDRNLNEY

-1108 DSGGLSDGVAVYA
+1108 DSGSLSDGAAVYA

-1132 EAFNV
+1132 EVFNI

-1150 AVVSM
+1150 ANISM

-1175 LQICWGTHTPSTSSE
+1175 LQICWGTHTPSASSE

-1213 KNRTYRNM
+1213 NNNTYRNM

-1243 STSAAYTTQPVSY
+1243 STSATYTTQPVSY

>member
-1 MVRFVNFRATDIQPN
+1 MANIKIYGTLVNDT
-16 PDEVMYWVDLATD
+16 TD
-29 PLGGS
+29 PK
-34 IKTWNAEGYWETLR
+34 IVNTDQTWDKDLQ
-48 ALEGTLPE
+48 
-56 FEEKIKKYVQQQLE
+56 KYQ
-70 SYEERIDEKVKII
+70 S
-83 EGQIAIVDQ
+83 
-92 DIESLK
+92 DINQST
-98 QGKQDKLVAGAGIN
+98 N
-112 ISDNVI
+112 
-118 SCIVDLTLYKVVL
+118 
-131 ELPTEGI
+131 
-138 DPTKIY
+138 
-144 LVLDQN
+144 
-150 GEEGNIWKEYIY
+150 
-162 VNNHW
+162 
-167 ELMGEYQAPIDLS
+167 
-180 PYLTKE
+180 
-186 EAKNTY
+186 

-204 ATQAERD
+204 ATQAERN

-256 DRAKAAESKNAD
+256 DRAKAAESKNTD
-268 AINTEISRAQTAE
+268 AINTETSRAQTAE

-304 SIGSDSGPSDRIDE
+304 SIGSDSGLSDRIDE
-318 VEAAYKAADNA
+318 VEAAYKAADNT
-329 LGQRITDEITRAT
+329 LSQRITDEITRAT
-342 NAENANTNKITT
+342 NAENANTNKITA

-366 TNLQNSKVASVEL
+366 TNLQNSKVASVKL

-500 LIGSIEAETARA
+500 LIGSIEAETTRA
-512 TEVENNLV
+512 TQVENNLV

-554 EITAGVGEV
+554 EITAGAGEV

-658 YADTCYIEAIGYTNA
+658 YADKCYIEAIGYTNA
-673 DNLGT
+673 DDLGT
-678 GTYNYGQFLSFTS
+678 GSYDYGQFLSFTS

-738 DLTWAN
+738 DLTWSNITNKPTFSSSSVAN
-744 IEGKPV
+744 SV
-750 ISADAKSNSIAQ
+750 AQ
-762 RDFSSVLHAKGF
+762 RDSSSRLWATGYV
-774 KVTGS
+774 VSGS
-779 DNTWLLT
+779 DGNQLLT
-786 GDGTLKLTRDFIRL
+786 GSGVTKSVFDFTRFLAPNNIDQVAGSFFGYYTRD
-800 VSPSNI
+800 
-806 DNIKGAI
+806 
-813 FGTYSNTSLGTL
+813 NTGRL
-825 PISNSFGD
+825 PITGEKGN
-833 ILQITNSNDIIPGNN
+833 ILQITDNTASLPGSSNNNSLQIALSHGNVDN
-848 GNYSTQIVLPHS
+848 
-860 DTGHL
+860 L
-865 YFRNSIN
+865 YFRSSLS

-913 NIPASASG
+913 DIPASASG

-931 NGITPTIGSNGNWY
+931 DGITPTIGSNGNWY
-945 LGDTNTGKPS
+945 LGDTDTGKPS
-955 RGATGPKGD
+955 RGATGSKGD
-964 TGAQGPKGD
+964 TGSQGPKGD

-1015 TGLQGKQG
+1015 TGPRGEQGPKGDTGPTG
-1023 PKGDKGDVGP
+1023 PKGDKGDRGDVGP
-1033 QGPKGDP
+1033 QGPQGYSVVDDALSGSSTNP
-1040 ANSKVAIFTTNDL
+1040 VQNSVITEVVNNLGNSIVNVAATTSIGNMQYSGVVPSSLIDVNPNQKLVVSVNGATADSMAKALPEGWSQVQCQYPNEGVSNRPGL
-1053 FKTDRS
+1053 FFRS
-1059 TYVTLNSADVAILK
+1059 GSHVMFFGFS
-1073 KINNDGDLNEY
+1073 G
-1084 QFLYYGNPQG
+1084 
-1094 DYGTF
+1094 
-1099 PMVIANSDL
+1099 VIACGQI
-1108 DSGGLSDGVAVYA
+1108 DSYGGIN
-1121 SIIDDQGNCIS
+1121 IISQVG
-1132 EAFNV
+1132 
-1137 EDYAGGGFTTNDQ
+1137 
-1150 AVVSM
+1150 
-1155 KNWNES
+1155 
-1161 SRFNTDGYQRFING
+1161 FIN
-1175 LQICWGTHTPSTSSE
+1175 TS
-1190 LKTVTFPI
+1190 K
-1198 GFYSVPWTVMVSFKT
+1198 
-1213 KNRTYRNM
+1213 
-1221 YSAVVTQVYASSFT
+1221 A
-1235 YRATEADM
+1235 
-1243 STSAAYTTQPVSY
+1243 
-1256 IAIGKWKR
+1256 

>member
-1 MVRFVNFRATDIQPN
+1 MANIKIYGTLVNDT
-16 PDEVMYWVDLATD
+16 TD
-29 PLGGS
+29 PK
-34 IKTWNAEGYWETLR
+34 IVNTDQTWDKDLQ
-48 ALEGTLPE
+48 
-56 FEEKIKKYVQQQLE
+56 KYQ
-70 SYEERIDEKVKII
+70 S
-83 EGQIAIVDQ
+83 
-92 DIESLK
+92 DINQST
-98 QGKQDKLVAGAGIN
+98 N
-112 ISDNVI
+112 
-118 SCIVDLTLYKVVL
+118 
-131 ELPTEGI
+131 
-138 DPTKIY
+138 
-144 LVLDQN
+144 
-150 GEEGNIWKEYIY
+150 
-162 VNNHW
+162 
-167 ELMGEYQAPIDLS
+167 
-180 PYLTKE
+180 
-186 EAKNTY
+186 

-304 SIGSDSGPSDRIDE
+304 SIGSDSGLSDRIDE

-444 YTAGDGLQLAAS
+444 YTAGNGLHLEGGTQYPTDFTDTNTWEDQGAVVSSTKLSLSTWTMGGDTGISNNIKAKVATPTMKVKFITDGNGYLDYMYSGYNTLELPRSVGEHEVELPAS
-456 NKFNVVIDSTSDS
+456 TVENGWGARFSGSGNGNFTIELIGTPQPNKFNVVIDPTSDS

-477 VKLIGVAAA
+477 VKLTGVAAA

-491 SEFEESNQQ
+491 SEFEESSQQ
-500 LIGSIEAETARA
+500 LTESIEAETARA

-554 EITAGVGEV
+554 EITAGAGEV

-632 TNLNAQLLDGKDSNR
+632 TNLNAQLLDGEDSTR

-673 DNLGT
+673 DDLGT
-678 GTYNYGQFLSFTS
+678 GSYDYGQFLSFTS

-697 FYIPDLRQSTLQKV
+697 FYIPDLRQSTLSKV

-955 RGATGPKGD
+955 RGEAGPKGD

-973 AGTAATI
+973 TGTAATI

-1015 TGLQGKQG
+1015 TGAQGEQG

-1033 QGPKGDP
+1033 QGPQGEP

-1073 KINNDGDLNEY
+1073 KINNDRDLNEY

-1132 EAFNV
+1132 EVFNV

-1175 LQICWGTHTPSTSSE
+1175 LQICWGTHTPSGSSE
-1190 LKTVTFPI
+1190 LNNVTFPI
-1198 GFYSVPWTVMVSFKT
+1198 GFYAVPWTVMVSFKT
-1213 KNRTYRNM
+1213 NNNTYRNM

-1235 YRATEADM
+1235 YRATEANM
-1243 STSAAYTTQPVSY
+1243 NTSATYTTQPVSY

>member
-1 MVRFVNFRATDIQPN
+1 MANIKIYGTLVNDT
-16 PDEVMYWVDLATD
+16 TD
-29 PLGGS
+29 PK
-34 IKTWNAEGYWETLR
+34 IVNTDQTWDKDLQ
-48 ALEGTLPE
+48 
-56 FEEKIKKYVQQQLE
+56 KYQ
-70 SYEERIDEKVKII
+70 S
-83 EGQIAIVDQ
+83 
-92 DIESLK
+92 DINQST
-98 QGKQDKLVAGAGIN
+98 N
-112 ISDNVI
+112 
-118 SCIVDLTLYKVVL
+118 
-131 ELPTEGI
+131 
-138 DPTKIY
+138 
-144 LVLDQN
+144 
-150 GEEGNIWKEYIY
+150 
-162 VNNHW
+162 
-167 ELMGEYQAPIDLS
+167 
-180 PYLTKE
+180 
-186 EAKNTY
+186 

-256 DRAKAAESKNAD
+256 DRAKAAESKNTD

-304 SIGSDSGPSDRIDE
+304 SIGSDSGLSDRIDE

-329 LGQRITDEITRAT
+329 LGQRVTDEITRAT

-531 NTLVSGTNI
+531 NTLISGTNI

-554 EITAGVGEV
+554 EITAGAGEV

-614 LSGKLSLS
+614 LAGKLSLS

-632 TNLNAQLLDGKDSNR
+632 TNLNAELLNGKRSVYYFQVQESDITTEQ
-647 YAKSVGNVSKN
+647 AKTYYNNSVL
-658 YADTCYIEAIGYTNA
+658 TTNS

-678 GTYNYGQFLSFTS
+678 NSYTFGQFLCFNRHL
-691 GTSVTQ
+691 SVTHI
-697 FYIPDLRQSTLQKV
+697 YIPDLVDGKTDNHI
-711 RMYVR
+711 YVR
-716 SDFNGVTRTLADAEW
+716 NAWNGKNMDMSQVPWRQIPWRT
-731 KALAYYD
+731 
-738 DLTWAN
+738 DLTWDTITNKPTFSSSSVAN
-744 IEGKPV
+744 SV
-750 ISADAKSNSIAQ
+750 AQ
-762 RDFSSVLHAKGF
+762 RDSSSRLWATGYVVSGSDGSHMLLGNGTTKSVTDF
-774 KVTGS
+774 TRLLNVNNIDQVTGS
-779 DNTWLLT
+779 FFGAYAPDNEGTIPISGLYGEIVQIASSSSILPGNTGNFALQLALSHGDRDHLFFRDAINDAGWNTW
-786 GDGTLKLTRDFIRL
+786 
-800 VSPSNI
+800 
-806 DNIKGAI
+806 
-813 FGTYSNTSLGTL
+813 
-825 PISNSFGD
+825 
-833 ILQITNSNDIIPGNN
+833 
-848 GNYSTQIVLPHS
+848 
-860 DTGHL
+860 
-865 YFRNSIN
+865 
-872 NSGWNSWKKLVTSS
+872 KKIATTA

-945 LGDTNTGKPS
+945 LGDTDTGKPS
-955 RGATGPKGD
+955 RGATGSKGD

-1007 RFGIPQGH
+1007 RFGIPQGN
-1015 TGLQGKQG
+1015 
-1023 PKGDKGDVGP
+1023 
-1033 QGPKGDP
+1033 P

-1084 QFLYYGNPQG
+1084 QFLYYGDPQG

-1132 EAFNV
+1132 EVFNV

-1150 AVVSM
+1150 AAVSM

-1175 LQICWGTHTPSTSSE
+1175 LQICWGTHTPIASPE
-1190 LKTVTFPI
+1190 IRTVSFPI

-1213 KNRTYRNM
+1213 NDSNYRHI
-1221 YSAVVTQVYASSFT
+1221 YSTVVTQVYAGGFT

-1243 STSAAYTTQPVSY
+1243 STSAVYSAQPVSY

>member
-1 MVRFVNFRATDIQPN
+1 
-16 PDEVMYWVDLATD
+16 
-29 PLGGS
+29 
-34 IKTWNAEGYWETLR
+34 
-48 ALEGTLPE
+48 
-56 FEEKIKKYVQQQLE
+56 
-70 SYEERIDEKVKII
+70 
-83 EGQIAIVDQ
+83 
-92 DIESLK
+92 
-98 QGKQDKLVAGAGIN
+98 
-112 ISDNVI
+112 
-118 SCIVDLTLYKVVL
+118 
-131 ELPTEGI
+131 
-138 DPTKIY
+138 
-144 LVLDQN
+144 
-150 GEEGNIWKEYIY
+150 
-162 VNNHW
+162 
-167 ELMGEYQAPIDLS
+167 
-180 PYLTKE
+180 
-186 EAKNTY
+186 
-192 SLKTELDEEIAR
+192 
-204 ATQAERD
+204 
-211 IQNSVSAETARA
+211 
-223 QQAEADNLEKINN
+223 
-236 EIARAKQAEETNAK
+236 
-250 AIKDES
+250 
-256 DRAKAAESKNAD
+256 
-268 AINTEISRAQTAE
+268 
-281 NQIIGSV
+281 
-288 YSLDSYVKE
+288 
-297 SITELKE
+297 
-304 SIGSDSGPSDRIDE
+304 
-318 VEAAYKAADNA
+318 
-329 LGQRITDEITRAT
+329 
-342 NAENANTNKITT
+342 
-354 EKNRN
+354 
-359 DAQDTLI
+359 
-366 TNLQNSKVASVEL
+366 
-379 IQDQQNSLH
+379 
-388 YTLMVDSVNA
+388 
-398 GEISIPKDR
+398 
-407 FLKEVVYDADTT
+407 
-419 SLVFTFVAEDGDS
+419 
-432 VVRVNIGDLVDV
+432 
-444 YTAGDGLQLAAS
+444 
-456 NKFNVVIDSTSDS
+456 
-469 YLTVGPNG
+469 
-477 VKLIGVAAA
+477 
-486 INSVR
+486 
-491 SEFEESNQQ
+491 
-500 LIGSIEAETARA
+500 
-512 TEVENNLV
+512 
-520 GQIYALDSQKQ
+520 
-531 NTLVSGTNI
+531 
-540 KTVNGESLVGAGNI
+540 
-554 EITAGVGEV
+554 
-563 GEAPKD
+563 
-569 NKKYGRRNAAWSEII
+569 
-584 EFSGNYNDLTNKP
+584 
-597 TIPDTS
+597 
-603 ALATK
+603 
-608 TELNSG
+608 
-614 LSGKLSLS
+614 
-622 GGTMTNTNLV
+622 MTNTNLV

-658 YADTCYIEAIGYTNA
+658 YADTCYIEAIGYTNS

-678 GTYNYGQFLSFTS
+678 GSYDYGQFLSFTS

-786 GDGTLKLTRDFIRL
+786 GDGTLKPTRDFIRL

-945 LGDTNTGKPS
+945 LGDTDTGKPS
-955 RGATGPKGD
+955 RGATGSKGD

-973 AGTAATI
+973 
-980 TEVSAVTLPYTSE
+980 
-993 ATVTMGGTASARTF
+993 
-1007 RFGIPQGH
+1007 
-1015 TGLQGKQG
+1015 
-1023 PKGDKGDVGP
+1023 VGP
-1033 QGPKGDP
+1033 QGPQGDP

-1132 EAFNV
+1132 EVFNV

-1175 LQICWGTHTPSTSSE
+1175 LQICWGTHTPSASSG
-1190 LKTVTFPI
+1190 LNTVTFPI

-1213 KNRTYRNM
+1213 NNKPYRNM
-1221 YSAVVTQVYASSFT
+1221 YSAIVTQVYAASFA

>member
-1 MVRFVNFRATDIQPN
+1 MANIKIYGTLVNDT
-16 PDEVMYWVDLATD
+16 TD
-29 PLGGS
+29 PK
-34 IKTWNAEGYWETLR
+34 IVNTDQTWDKDLQ
-48 ALEGTLPE
+48 
-56 FEEKIKKYVQQQLE
+56 KYQ
-70 SYEERIDEKVKII
+70 S
-83 EGQIAIVDQ
+83 
-92 DIESLK
+92 DINQST
-98 QGKQDKLVAGAGIN
+98 N
-112 ISDNVI
+112 
-118 SCIVDLTLYKVVL
+118 
-131 ELPTEGI
+131 
-138 DPTKIY
+138 
-144 LVLDQN
+144 
-150 GEEGNIWKEYIY
+150 
-162 VNNHW
+162 
-167 ELMGEYQAPIDLS
+167 
-180 PYLTKE
+180 
-186 EAKNTY
+186 

-256 DRAKAAESKNAD
+256 DRAKAAESKNTD
-268 AINTEISRAQTAE
+268 AINTETSRAQTAE

-304 SIGSDSGPSDRIDE
+304 SIGSDSGLSDRIDE
-318 VEAAYKAADNA
+318 VEAAYKAADNT

-342 NAENANTNKITT
+342 NAENANTNKITA

-366 TNLQNSKVASVEL
+366 TNLQNSKVASVKL

-419 SLVFTFVAEDGDS
+419 SLVFTFVAENGDS

-444 YTAGDGLQLAAS
+444 YTAGNGLQLAAS

-491 SEFEESNQQ
+491 SEFEESSQQ
-500 LIGSIEAETARA
+500 LIESIEAETVRA

-540 KTVNGESLVGAGNI
+540 KTVNGESLVGSGNI
-554 EITAGVGEV
+554 EITAGAGEV

-678 GTYNYGQFLSFTS
+678 GTYDYGQFLSFTS

-697 FYIPDLRQSTLQKV
+697 FYIPDLRQSTSQKV

-744 IEGKPV
+744 IEGKPTFSSSSV
-750 ISADAKSNSIAQ
+750 ANSVAQ
-762 RDFSSVLHAKGF
+762 RDSSSRLWATGYV
-774 KVTGS
+774 VSGS
-779 DNTWLLT
+779 DGNQLLT
-786 GDGTLKLTRDFIRL
+786 GSGVTKSVFDFTRFL
-800 VSPSNI
+800 APNNI
-806 DNIKGAI
+806 DQVAGSF
-813 FGTYSNTSLGTL
+813 FGYYNRDNTGQL
-825 PISNSFGD
+825 PITGAKGN
-833 ILQITNSNDIIPGNN
+833 ILQITDNTISLPGSSNNNSLQIALSHGNVDN
-848 GNYSTQIVLPHS
+848 
-860 DTGHL
+860 L
-865 YFRNSIN
+865 YFRSSLSD
-872 NSGWNSWKKLVTSS
+872 SGWNSWKKLVTSS

-945 LGDTNTGKPS
+945 LGDTDTGKPS
-955 RGATGPKGD
+955 RGATGLKGD

-1015 TGLQGKQG
+1015 TGSQGEQG
-1023 PKGDKGDVGP
+1023 PKGDKGDTGPQGPTGPKGDKGDKGDVGP
-1033 QGPKGDP
+1033 QGPQGEP

-1073 KINNDGDLNEY
+1073 KINNDRDLNEY

-1132 EAFNV
+1132 EVFNV

-1175 LQICWGTHTPSTSSE
+1175 LQICWGTHTPSASSE

-1213 KNRTYRNM
+1213 NNSTYRNM
-1221 YSAVVTQVYASSFT
+1221 YSAVVTQVYASSFV

>member
-1 MVRFVNFRATDIQPN
+1 MANIKIYGTLVNDT
-16 PDEVMYWVDLATD
+16 TD
-29 PLGGS
+29 PK
-34 IKTWNAEGYWETLR
+34 IVNTDQTWDKDLQ
-48 ALEGTLPE
+48 
-56 FEEKIKKYVQQQLE
+56 KYQ
-70 SYEERIDEKVKII
+70 S
-83 EGQIAIVDQ
+83 
-92 DIESLK
+92 DINQST
-98 QGKQDKLVAGAGIN
+98 N
-112 ISDNVI
+112 
-118 SCIVDLTLYKVVL
+118 
-131 ELPTEGI
+131 
-138 DPTKIY
+138 
-144 LVLDQN
+144 
-150 GEEGNIWKEYIY
+150 
-162 VNNHW
+162 
-167 ELMGEYQAPIDLS
+167 
-180 PYLTKE
+180 
-186 EAKNTY
+186 
-192 SLKTELDEEIAR
+192 SLKTELDEETAR

-304 SIGSDSGPSDRIDE
+304 SIGSDSGLSDRIDE
-318 VEAAYKAADNA
+318 VEAAYKAADNT
-329 LGQRITDEITRAT
+329 LGQRVTDEITRAT
-342 NAENANTNKITT
+342 NAENANTNKITA

-366 TNLQNSKVASVEL
+366 TNLQNSKVASVKL

-388 YTLMVDSVNA
+388 YTLMVDSINA

-407 FLKEVVYDADTT
+407 FLKEVVYDANTT

-444 YTAGDGLQLAAS
+444 YTAGNGLQLAAS

-491 SEFEESNQQ
+491 SEFEESSQR
-500 LIGSIEAETARA
+500 LTESIKAETARA
-512 TEVENNLV
+512 TEVENSLV

-554 EITAGVGEV
+554 EITAGAGEV

-632 TNLNAQLLDGKDSNR
+632 TNLNAELLNGKRSVYYFQVQESDITTEQAKTYYSN
-647 YAKSVGNVSKN
+647 SVL
-658 YADTCYIEAIGYTNA
+658 TTNS

-678 GTYNYGQFLSFTS
+678 NSYTFGQFLCFNRHL
-691 GTSVTQ
+691 SVTHI
-697 FYIPDLRQSTLQKV
+697 YIPDLVDGKIDNHI
-711 RMYVR
+711 YVR
-716 SDFNGVTRTLADAEW
+716 NAWNGKNMDMSQVPWRQIPWRT
-731 KALAYYD
+731 
-738 DLTWAN
+738 DLTWNTITNKPTFSSSSVAN
-744 IEGKPV
+744 SV
-750 ISADAKSNSIAQ
+750 AQ
-762 RDFSSVLHAKGF
+762 RDSSSRLWATGYV
-774 KVTGS
+774 VSGS
-779 DNTWLLT
+779 DGNQLLT
-786 GDGTLKLTRDFIRL
+786 GSGVTKSVFDFTRFL
-800 VSPSNI
+800 APNNI
-806 DNIKGAI
+806 DQAAGSF
-813 FGTYSNTSLGTL
+813 FGYYNRDNSGQL
-825 PISNSFGD
+825 PITGEKGN
-833 ILQITNSNDIIPGNN
+833 ILQITDNTASLPGSSNNNSLQIALSHGNVDN
-848 GNYSTQIVLPHS
+848 
-860 DTGHL
+860 L
-865 YFRNSIN
+865 YFRSSLSD
-872 NSGWNSWKKLVTSS
+872 SGWNSWKKLVTSS

-1015 TGLQGKQG
+1015 TGAQGEQG

-1033 QGPKGDP
+1033 QGPQGDP

-1132 EAFNV
+1132 EVFNV

-1155 KNWNES
+1155 KNWNDS

-1175 LQICWGTHTPSTSSE
+1175 LQICWGTHTPSASSE

-1213 KNRTYRNM
+1213 NNNTYRNM

-1243 STSAAYTTQPVSY
+1243 STSAVYTTQPVSY

>member
-1 MVRFVNFRATDIQPN
+1 MANIKIYGTLVNDT
-16 PDEVMYWVDLATD
+16 TD
-29 PLGGS
+29 PK
-34 IKTWNAEGYWETLR
+34 IVNTDQTWDKDLQ
-48 ALEGTLPE
+48 
-56 FEEKIKKYVQQQLE
+56 KYQ
-70 SYEERIDEKVKII
+70 S
-83 EGQIAIVDQ
+83 
-92 DIESLK
+92 DINQST
-98 QGKQDKLVAGAGIN
+98 N
-112 ISDNVI
+112 
-118 SCIVDLTLYKVVL
+118 
-131 ELPTEGI
+131 
-138 DPTKIY
+138 
-144 LVLDQN
+144 
-150 GEEGNIWKEYIY
+150 
-162 VNNHW
+162 
-167 ELMGEYQAPIDLS
+167 
-180 PYLTKE
+180 
-186 EAKNTY
+186 

-256 DRAKAAESKNAD
+256 DRAKAAESKNTD

-304 SIGSDSGPSDRIDE
+304 SIGSDSGLSDRIDE

-329 LGQRITDEITRAT
+329 LGQRVTDEITRAT

-531 NTLVSGTNI
+531 NTLISGTNI
-540 KTVNGESLVGAGNI
+540 KTVNGESLVGSGNI
-554 EITAGVGEV
+554 EITAGAGEV

-678 GTYNYGQFLSFTS
+678 GTYDYGQFLSFTS

-697 FYIPDLRQSTLQKV
+697 FYIPDLKQSTSQKV

-744 IEGKPV
+744 IEGKPTFSSSSV
-750 ISADAKSNSIAQ
+750 ANSVAQ
-762 RDFSSVLHAKGF
+762 RDSSSRLWATGYV
-774 KVTGS
+774 VSGS
-779 DNTWLLT
+779 DNSHILL
-786 GDGTLKLTRDFIRL
+786 GNGTTRSVTDFTRL
-800 VSPSNI
+800 LNVNNI
-806 DNIKGAI
+806 DQVTSSFFGAYAPDNA
-813 FGTYSNTSLGTL
+813 GTI
-825 PISNSFGD
+825 PISGSYGE
-833 ILQITNSNDIIPGNN
+833 IIQITNSPSILPGNA
-848 GNYSTQIVLPHS
+848 GNFTLQLVLSHG
-860 DTGHL
+860 DRDHL
-865 YFRNSIN
+865 FFRDAIN
-872 NSGWNSWKKLVTSS
+872 TYGWNSWKKIATTA

-913 NIPASASG
+913 NIPASAQG

-955 RGATGPKGD
+955 RGETGPKGD
-964 TGAQGPKGD
+964 TGPTGPKGD
-973 AGTAATI
+973 KGD
-980 TEVSAVTLPYTSE
+980 P
-993 ATVTMGGTASARTF
+993 
-1007 RFGIPQGH
+1007 
-1015 TGLQGKQG
+1015 
-1023 PKGDKGDVGP
+1023 GDKGDVGP
-1033 QGPKGDP
+1033 QGPQGDP

-1132 EAFNV
+1132 EVFNV

-1175 LQICWGTHTPSTSSE
+1175 LQICWGTHTPSASSE

-1213 KNRTYRNM
+1213 NNSTYRNM

>member
-1 MVRFVNFRATDIQPN
+1 MANIKIYGTLVNDT
-16 PDEVMYWVDLATD
+16 TD
-29 PLGGS
+29 PK
-34 IKTWNAEGYWETLR
+34 IVNTDQTWDKDLQ
-48 ALEGTLPE
+48 
-56 FEEKIKKYVQQQLE
+56 KYQ
-70 SYEERIDEKVKII
+70 S
-83 EGQIAIVDQ
+83 
-92 DIESLK
+92 DINQST
-98 QGKQDKLVAGAGIN
+98 N
-112 ISDNVI
+112 
-118 SCIVDLTLYKVVL
+118 
-131 ELPTEGI
+131 
-138 DPTKIY
+138 
-144 LVLDQN
+144 
-150 GEEGNIWKEYIY
+150 
-162 VNNHW
+162 
-167 ELMGEYQAPIDLS
+167 
-180 PYLTKE
+180 
-186 EAKNTY
+186 

-304 SIGSDSGPSDRIDE
+304 SIGSDSGLSDRIDE

-407 FLKEVVYDADTT
+407 FLKEVIYDADTT

-444 YTAGDGLQLAAS
+444 YTAGNGLHLEGGTQYPTDFTDTNTWEDQGAVVSSTKLSLSTWSMGGDTGISNNIKAKVATPTMKVKFITDGNGYLDYMYSGYNTLELPRSVGEHEVELPAS
-456 NKFNVVIDSTSDS
+456 TVENGWGARFSGSGNGNFTIELIGTPQPNKFNVVIDPTSDS

-477 VKLIGVAAA
+477 VKLTGVAAA

-491 SEFEESNQQ
+491 SEFEESSQW
-500 LIGSIEAETARA
+500 LTESIKAETARA

-540 KTVNGESLVGAGNI
+540 KTVNGESLVGSGNI
-554 EITAGVGEV
+554 EITAGAGEV

-632 TNLNAQLLDGKDSNR
+632 TNLNAELLNGKRSVYYFQVQESDITTEQAKTYYSN
-647 YAKSVGNVSKN
+647 SVL
-658 YADTCYIEAIGYTNA
+658 TTNS

-678 GTYNYGQFLSFTS
+678 NSYTFGQFLCFNRHL
-691 GTSVTQ
+691 SVTHI
-697 FYIPDLRQSTLQKV
+697 YIPDLVDSKTDNHI
-711 RMYVR
+711 YVR
-716 SDFNGVTRTLADAEW
+716 NAWNGKNMDMSQVPWRQIPWRT
-731 KALAYYD
+731 
-738 DLTWAN
+738 DLTWDTITNKPTFSSSSVAN
-744 IEGKPV
+744 SV
-750 ISADAKSNSIAQ
+750 AQ
-762 RDFSSVLHAKGF
+762 RDSSSRLWATGYVVSGSDSSHMLLGNGTTKSVTDF
-774 KVTGS
+774 TRLLNVNNIDQVTGS
-779 DNTWLLT
+779 FFGAYAPDNEGTIPISGLYGEIVQIASSSSILPGNTGNFTLQLALSHGDRDHLFFRDTVNDTGWNTW
-786 GDGTLKLTRDFIRL
+786 
-800 VSPSNI
+800 
-806 DNIKGAI
+806 
-813 FGTYSNTSLGTL
+813 
-825 PISNSFGD
+825 
-833 ILQITNSNDIIPGNN
+833 
-848 GNYSTQIVLPHS
+848 
-860 DTGHL
+860 
-865 YFRNSIN
+865 
-872 NSGWNSWKKLVTSS
+872 KKIATTA

-913 NIPASASG
+913 NIPASAQG

-945 LGDTNTGKPS
+945 LRDTDTGKPS
-955 RGATGPKGD
+955 RGETGPKGN

-980 TEVSAVTLPYTSE
+980 TGVSAVTLPYTSE

-1015 TGLQGKQG
+1015 TGPQGEQG

-1033 QGPKGDP
+1033 QGPQGEP

-1073 KINNDGDLNEY
+1073 KINNDADLNEY

-1108 DSGGLSDGVAVYA
+1108 DGGDLSNGVAVYA

-1132 EAFNV
+1132 EVFNV
-1137 EDYAGGGFTTNDQ
+1137 ENYDDGTFTTNDR

-1175 LQICWGTHTPSTSSE
+1175 LQICWGTHTPSASTE
-1190 LKTVTFPI
+1190 LKVVTFPI
-1198 GFYSVPWTVMVSFKT
+1198 GFYAVPWTVMVSFKT
-1213 KNRTYRNM
+1213 NNNTYRNM
-1221 YSAVVTQVYASSFT
+1221 YSAVVTSVYASSFV

-1243 STSAAYTTQPVSY
+1243 STSASYTTQPVSY

>member
-1 MVRFVNFRATDIQPN
+1 MANIKIYGTLVNDT
-16 PDEVMYWVDLATD
+16 TD
-29 PLGGS
+29 PK
-34 IKTWNAEGYWETLR
+34 IVNTDQTWDKDLQ
-48 ALEGTLPE
+48 
-56 FEEKIKKYVQQQLE
+56 KYQ
-70 SYEERIDEKVKII
+70 S
-83 EGQIAIVDQ
+83 
-92 DIESLK
+92 DINQST
-98 QGKQDKLVAGAGIN
+98 N
-112 ISDNVI
+112 
-118 SCIVDLTLYKVVL
+118 
-131 ELPTEGI
+131 
-138 DPTKIY
+138 
-144 LVLDQN
+144 
-150 GEEGNIWKEYIY
+150 
-162 VNNHW
+162 
-167 ELMGEYQAPIDLS
+167 
-180 PYLTKE
+180 
-186 EAKNTY
+186 

-204 ATQAERD
+204 ATQAEKD

-304 SIGSDSGPSDRIDE
+304 SIGSDSGLSDRIDE
-318 VEAAYKAADNA
+318 VEAAYKAADNT
-329 LGQRITDEITRAT
+329 LGQRVTDEITRAT

-407 FLKEVVYDADTT
+407 FLKEVVYDANTT

-531 NTLVSGTNI
+531 NTLISGTNI
-540 KTVNGESLVGAGNI
+540 KTVNGESLVGSGNI
-554 EITAGVGEV
+554 EITAGAGEV

-673 DNLGT
+673 DDLGT
-678 GTYNYGQFLSFTS
+678 GAYDYGQFLSFTS

-697 FYIPDLRQSTLQKV
+697 FYIPDLRQSTLLKV

-738 DLTWAN
+738 DLTWSNITNKPTFSSSSVAN
-744 IEGKPV
+744 SV
-750 ISADAKSNSIAQ
+750 AQ
-762 RDFSSVLHAKGF
+762 RDSSSRLWATGYVVSGSDGNQLLTGSGVTKSVFDFTRFLAPNNIDQ
-774 KVTGS
+774 VTGS
-779 DNTWLLT
+779 FFGYYNRDNT
-786 GDGTLKLTRDFIRL
+786 GQ
-800 VSPSNI
+800 
-806 DNIKGAI
+806 
-813 FGTYSNTSLGTL
+813 L
-825 PISNSFGD
+825 PITGEKGN
-833 ILQITNSNDIIPGNN
+833 ILQITDNTASLPGSSNNNSLQIALSHGNVDN
-848 GNYSTQIVLPHS
+848 
-860 DTGHL
+860 L
-865 YFRNSIN
+865 YFRSSLSD
-872 NSGWNSWKKLVTSS
+872 SGWNSWKKLVTSS

-898 GAVTGTWDGSAAKTI
+898 GAITGTWDGSAAKTI

-945 LGDTNTGKPS
+945 LGDTDTGKPS
-955 RGATGPKGD
+955 RGATGSKGD
-964 TGAQGPKGD
+964 TGA
-973 AGTAATI
+973 
-980 TEVSAVTLPYTSE
+980 
-993 ATVTMGGTASARTF
+993 
-1007 RFGIPQGH
+1007 
-1015 TGLQGKQG
+1015 
-1023 PKGDKGDVGP
+1023 

-1108 DSGGLSDGVAVYA
+1108 DSGDLSNGVAVYA

-1132 EAFNV
+1132 EVFNV

-1175 LQICWGTHTPSTSSE
+1175 LQICWGTHTPSASSE

-1213 KNRTYRNM
+1213 NNSTYRNM
-1221 YSAVVTQVYASSFT
+1221 YSAVVTQVYAAGFA

-1243 STSAAYTTQPVSY
+1243 STSAAFTTQPVSY

>member
-1 MVRFVNFRATDIQPN
+1 MANIKIYGTLVNDT
-16 PDEVMYWVDLATD
+16 TD
-29 PLGGS
+29 PK
-34 IKTWNAEGYWETLR
+34 IVNTDQTWDKDLQ
-48 ALEGTLPE
+48 
-56 FEEKIKKYVQQQLE
+56 KYQ
-70 SYEERIDEKVKII
+70 S
-83 EGQIAIVDQ
+83 
-92 DIESLK
+92 DINKST
-98 QGKQDKLVAGAGIN
+98 N
-112 ISDNVI
+112 
-118 SCIVDLTLYKVVL
+118 
-131 ELPTEGI
+131 
-138 DPTKIY
+138 
-144 LVLDQN
+144 
-150 GEEGNIWKEYIY
+150 
-162 VNNHW
+162 
-167 ELMGEYQAPIDLS
+167 
-180 PYLTKE
+180 
-186 EAKNTY
+186 

-256 DRAKAAESKNAD
+256 DRAKAAESKNTD

-304 SIGSDSGPSDRIDE
+304 SIGTDSGLSDRIDE
-318 VEAAYKAADNA
+318 VEAAYKAADNT
-329 LGQRITDEITRAT
+329 LSQRITDEITRAT
-342 NAENANTNKITT
+342 NAENANTNKITA

-366 TNLQNSKVASVEL
+366 TDLQNSKVASVEL

-407 FLKEVVYDADTT
+407 FLKEVVYDANTT

-531 NTLVSGTNI
+531 NTLISGTNI
-540 KTVNGESLVGAGNI
+540 KTVNGESLVGSGNI
-554 EITAGVGEV
+554 EITAGAGEV

-569 NKKYGRRNAAWSEII
+569 NKKYGRRNAVWSEII

-658 YADTCYIEAIGYTNA
+658 YADKCYIEAIGYTNA
-673 DNLGT
+673 DDLGT
-678 GTYNYGQFLSFTS
+678 GSYNCGQFLSFTS

-697 FYIPDLRQSTLQKV
+697 FYIPDLRQSTSQKV

-1007 RFGIPQGH
+1007 RFGIPQG
-1015 TGLQGKQG
+1015 
-1023 PKGDKGDVGP
+1023 
-1033 QGPKGDP
+1033 DP

-1053 FKTDRS
+1053 FKTNRS
-1059 TYVTLNSADVAILK
+1059 TCVTLNSADVAILK

-1121 SIIDDQGNCIS
+1121 SIIDDLGNCIS
-1132 EAFNV
+1132 EVFNV

-1150 AVVSM
+1150 AAISM
-1155 KNWNES
+1155 KNWNDS

-1175 LQICWGTHTPSTSSE
+1175 LQICWGTHTPNGSTE
-1190 LKTVTFPI
+1190 LKSVTFPI
-1198 GFYSVPWTVMVSFKT
+1198 GFYAVPWTVMVSFKT
-1213 KNRTYRNM
+1213 NNNTYRNM
-1221 YSAVVTQVYASSFT
+1221 YSAVVTQVYAAGFT

-1243 STSAAYTTQPVSY
+1243 STSATYTTQPVSY

>member
-1 MVRFVNFRATDIQPN
+1 MANIKIYGTLVNDT
-16 PDEVMYWVDLATD
+16 TD
-29 PLGGS
+29 PK
-34 IKTWNAEGYWETLR
+34 IVNTDQTWDKDLQ
-48 ALEGTLPE
+48 
-56 FEEKIKKYVQQQLE
+56 KYQ
-70 SYEERIDEKVKII
+70 S
-83 EGQIAIVDQ
+83 
-92 DIESLK
+92 DINQST
-98 QGKQDKLVAGAGIN
+98 N
-112 ISDNVI
+112 
-118 SCIVDLTLYKVVL
+118 
-131 ELPTEGI
+131 
-138 DPTKIY
+138 
-144 LVLDQN
+144 
-150 GEEGNIWKEYIY
+150 
-162 VNNHW
+162 
-167 ELMGEYQAPIDLS
+167 
-180 PYLTKE
+180 
-186 EAKNTY
+186 
-192 SLKTELDEEIAR
+192 SLKTELDE
-204 ATQAERD
+204 
-211 IQNSVSAETARA
+211 
-223 QQAEADNLEKINN
+223 

-304 SIGSDSGPSDRIDE
+304 SIGSDSGLSDRIDE
-318 VEAAYKAADNA
+318 VEAAYKAADNT
-329 LGQRITDEITRAT
+329 LGQRVTDEITRAT

-366 TNLQNSKVASVEL
+366 TNLQNSKVASVKL

-432 VVRVNIGDLVDV
+432 IVRVNIGDLVDV
-444 YTAGDGLQLAAS
+444 YTAGNGLQLAAS

-531 NTLVSGTNI
+531 NTLISGTNI
-540 KTVNGESLVGAGNI
+540 KTVNGESLVGSGNI
-554 EITAGVGEV
+554 EITAGAGEV

-632 TNLNAQLLDGKDSNR
+632 TNLNAQLLDGKDSNK
-647 YAKSVGNVSKN
+647 YAKSVGPVSKN

-673 DNLGT
+673 DDLGT
-678 GTYNYGQFLSFTS
+678 GSYNYGQFLSFTS
-691 GTSVTQ
+691 GTSITQ
-697 FYIPDLRQSTLQKV
+697 FYIPDLRQSTTDVV

-716 SDFNGVTRTLADAEW
+716 SDFNGITRTLADAEW
-731 KALAYYD
+731 KALAYYN
-738 DLTWAN
+738 DLTWNN
-744 IEGKPV
+744 ITNKPV
-750 ISADAKSNSIAQ
+750 FSSSSVANSVAQ
-762 RDFSSVLHAKGF
+762 RDSSSRLWATGYV
-774 KVTGS
+774 VSGS
-779 DNTWLLT
+779 DGNQLLT
-786 GDGTLKLTRDFIRL
+786 GSGVTKSVFDFTRFL
-800 VSPSNI
+800 APNNI
-806 DNIKGAI
+806 DQATGSF
-813 FGTYSNTSLGTL
+813 FGYYNRDNTGQL
-825 PISNSFGD
+825 PITGEKGN
-833 ILQITNSNDIIPGNN
+833 ILQITDNTASLPGSSNNNSLQIALSYGNVDN
-848 GNYSTQIVLPHS
+848 
-860 DTGHL
+860 L
-865 YFRNSIN
+865 YFRSSLSD
-872 NSGWNSWKKLVTSS
+872 SGWNSWKKLVTSS

-898 GAVTGTWDGSAAKTI
+898 GAITGTWDGSAAKTI

-945 LGDTNTGKPS
+945 LGDTDTGKPS
-955 RGATGPKGD
+955 RGATGSKGD
-964 TGAQGPKGD
+964 TGTQGPKGD

-1015 TGLQGKQG
+1015 TGAQGEQGPKGDKGDTGPTG

-1033 QGPKGDP
+1033 QGPQGDP

-1132 EAFNV
+1132 EVFNV
-1137 EDYAGGGFTTNDQ
+1137 EDYAGGEFTTNVQ
-1150 AVVSM
+1150 AVISM

-1175 LQICWGTHTPSTSSE
+1175 LQICWGTHTPSVSSE

-1213 KNRTYRNM
+1213 NNSTYRNM

-1243 STSAAYTTQPVSY
+1243 STSATYTTQPVSY

>member
-1 MVRFVNFRATDIQPN
+1 MANIKIYGTLVNDT
-16 PDEVMYWVDLATD
+16 TD
-29 PLGGS
+29 PK
-34 IKTWNAEGYWETLR
+34 IVNTDQTWDKDLQ
-48 ALEGTLPE
+48 
-56 FEEKIKKYVQQQLE
+56 KYQ
-70 SYEERIDEKVKII
+70 S
-83 EGQIAIVDQ
+83 
-92 DIESLK
+92 DINQST
-98 QGKQDKLVAGAGIN
+98 N
-112 ISDNVI
+112 
-118 SCIVDLTLYKVVL
+118 
-131 ELPTEGI
+131 
-138 DPTKIY
+138 
-144 LVLDQN
+144 
-150 GEEGNIWKEYIY
+150 
-162 VNNHW
+162 
-167 ELMGEYQAPIDLS
+167 
-180 PYLTKE
+180 
-186 EAKNTY
+186 

-256 DRAKAAESKNAD
+256 DRAKAAESKNTD

-304 SIGSDSGPSDRIDE
+304 SIGSDSGLSDRIDE

-329 LGQRITDEITRAT
+329 LGQRVTDEITRAT

-407 FLKEVVYDADTT
+407 FLKEVVYDANTT

-444 YTAGDGLQLAAS
+444 YTAGNGLQLAAS

-512 TEVENNLV
+512 TEVENSLV

-554 EITAGVGEV
+554 EITAGAGEV

-632 TNLNAQLLDGKDSNR
+632 TNLNAELLNGKRSVYYFQVQESDITTEQAKTYYSN
-647 YAKSVGNVSKN
+647 SVL
-658 YADTCYIEAIGYTNA
+658 TTNS

-678 GTYNYGQFLSFTS
+678 NSYTFGQFLCFNRHL
-691 GTSVTQ
+691 SVTHI
-697 FYIPDLRQSTLQKV
+697 YIPDLVDSKTDNHI
-711 RMYVR
+711 YVR
-716 SDFNGVTRTLADAEW
+716 NAWNGKNMDMSQVPWRQIPWRT
-731 KALAYYD
+731 
-738 DLTWAN
+738 DLTWNTITNKPTFSSSSVAN
-744 IEGKPV
+744 SV
-750 ISADAKSNSIAQ
+750 AQ
-762 RDFSSVLHAKGF
+762 RDSSSRLWATGYV
-774 KVTGS
+774 VSGS
-779 DNTWLLT
+779 DGNWLLT
-786 GDGTLKLTRDFIRL
+786 GSGVTKSVFDFTRFL
-800 VSPSNI
+800 APNNI
-806 DNIKGAI
+806 DQVTGSF
-813 FGTYSNTSLGTL
+813 FGYYNRDNSGQL
-825 PISNSFGD
+825 PITGEKGN
-833 ILQITNSNDIIPGNN
+833 ILQITDNTASLPGSSNNNSLQIALSHGNVDN
-848 GNYSTQIVLPHS
+848 
-860 DTGHL
+860 L
-865 YFRNSIN
+865 YFRSSLSD
-872 NSGWNSWKKLVTSS
+872 SGWNSWKKLVTSS

-898 GAVTGTWDGSAAKTI
+898 GAITGTWDGSAAKTI
-913 NIPASASG
+913 NIPASAQG

-945 LGDTNTGKPS
+945 LRDTDTGKPS
-955 RGATGPKGD
+955 RGETGPKGN

-973 AGTAATI
+973 TGTAATI
-980 TEVSAVTLPYTSE
+980 TGVSAVTLPYTSE

-1015 TGLQGKQG
+1015 IGPQGEQG

-1073 KINNDGDLNEY
+1073 KINNDRDLNEY

-1099 PMVIANSDL
+1099 PMIIANSDL

-1132 EAFNV
+1132 EVFNV

-1175 LQICWGTHTPSTSSE
+1175 LQICWGTHTPSASSE

-1213 KNRTYRNM
+1213 NNSTYRNM

-1243 STSAAYTTQPVSY
+1243 STSTAYTTQPVSY

>member
-1 MVRFVNFRATDIQPN
+1 MANIKIYGTLVNDT
-16 PDEVMYWVDLATD
+16 TD
-29 PLGGS
+29 PK
-34 IKTWNAEGYWETLR
+34 IVNTDQTWDKDLQ
-48 ALEGTLPE
+48 
-56 FEEKIKKYVQQQLE
+56 KYQ
-70 SYEERIDEKVKII
+70 S
-83 EGQIAIVDQ
+83 
-92 DIESLK
+92 DINQST
-98 QGKQDKLVAGAGIN
+98 N
-112 ISDNVI
+112 
-118 SCIVDLTLYKVVL
+118 
-131 ELPTEGI
+131 
-138 DPTKIY
+138 
-144 LVLDQN
+144 
-150 GEEGNIWKEYIY
+150 
-162 VNNHW
+162 
-167 ELMGEYQAPIDLS
+167 
-180 PYLTKE
+180 
-186 EAKNTY
+186 

-256 DRAKAAESKNAD
+256 DRAKAAESKNTD

-304 SIGSDSGPSDRIDE
+304 SIGSDSGLSDRIDE

-329 LGQRITDEITRAT
+329 LGQRVTDEITRAT

-531 NTLVSGTNI
+531 NTLISGTNI

-554 EITAGVGEV
+554 EITAGAGEV

-678 GTYNYGQFLSFTS
+678 GTYDYGQFLSFTS

-697 FYIPDLRQSTLQKV
+697 FYIPDLKQSTSQKV

-744 IEGKPV
+744 IEGKPTFSSSSV
-750 ISADAKSNSIAQ
+750 ANSVAQ
-762 RDFSSVLHAKGF
+762 RDSSSRLWATGYVVSGSDGNQLLTGSGVTKSVFDFTRFLAPNNIDQ
-774 KVTGS
+774 VTGS
-779 DNTWLLT
+779 FFGYYNRDNT
-786 GDGTLKLTRDFIRL
+786 GQ
-800 VSPSNI
+800 
-806 DNIKGAI
+806 
-813 FGTYSNTSLGTL
+813 L
-825 PISNSFGD
+825 PITGEKGN
-833 ILQITNSNDIIPGNN
+833 ILQITDNTASLPGSSNNNSLQIALSHGNVDN
-848 GNYSTQIVLPHS
+848 
-860 DTGHL
+860 L
-865 YFRNSIN
+865 YFRSSLS

-913 NIPASASG
+913 NIPASAQG

-1007 RFGIPQGH
+1007 RFGIPQG
-1015 TGLQGKQG
+1015 
-1023 PKGDKGDVGP
+1023 
-1033 QGPKGDP
+1033 DP

-1073 KINNDGDLNEY
+1073 KINNDRDLNEY

-1108 DSGGLSDGVAVYA
+1108 DSGGLSNGVAVYA
-1121 SIIDDQGNCIS
+1121 SIIDDLGNCIS
-1132 EAFNV
+1132 EVFNV

-1150 AVVSM
+1150 AAVSM

-1175 LQICWGTHTPSTSSE
+1175 LQICWGTHTPSASSE

-1213 KNRTYRNM
+1213 NNSTYRNM
-1221 YSAVVTQVYASSFT
+1221 YSAVVTQVYAAGFT

>member
-1 MVRFVNFRATDIQPN
+1 MANIKIYGTLVNDT
-16 PDEVMYWVDLATD
+16 TD
-29 PLGGS
+29 PK
-34 IKTWNAEGYWETLR
+34 IVNTDQTWDKDLQ
-48 ALEGTLPE
+48 
-56 FEEKIKKYVQQQLE
+56 KYQ
-70 SYEERIDEKVKII
+70 S
-83 EGQIAIVDQ
+83 
-92 DIESLK
+92 DINQST
-98 QGKQDKLVAGAGIN
+98 N
-112 ISDNVI
+112 
-118 SCIVDLTLYKVVL
+118 
-131 ELPTEGI
+131 
-138 DPTKIY
+138 
-144 LVLDQN
+144 
-150 GEEGNIWKEYIY
+150 
-162 VNNHW
+162 
-167 ELMGEYQAPIDLS
+167 
-180 PYLTKE
+180 
-186 EAKNTY
+186 

-256 DRAKAAESKNAD
+256 DRAKAAESKNTD

-304 SIGSDSGPSDRIDE
+304 SIGSDSGLSDRIDE
-318 VEAAYKAADNA
+318 VEAAYKAADNT
-329 LGQRITDEITRAT
+329 LGQRVTDEITRAT

-407 FLKEVVYDADTT
+407 FLKEVVYDANTT

-531 NTLVSGTNI
+531 NTLISGTNI
-540 KTVNGESLVGAGNI
+540 KTVNGESLVGSGNI
-554 EITAGVGEV
+554 EITAGAGEV

-673 DNLGT
+673 DDLGT
-678 GTYNYGQFLSFTS
+678 GSYDYGQFLSFTS

-697 FYIPDLRQSTLQKV
+697 FYIPDLRQSTLLKV

-738 DLTWAN
+738 DLTWSNITNKPTFSSSSVAN
-744 IEGKPV
+744 SV
-750 ISADAKSNSIAQ
+750 AQ
-762 RDFSSVLHAKGF
+762 RDSSSRLWATGYVVSGSDGNQLLTGSGVTKSVFDFTRFLAPNNIDQ
-774 KVTGS
+774 VTGS
-779 DNTWLLT
+779 FFGYYNRDNT
-786 GDGTLKLTRDFIRL
+786 GQ
-800 VSPSNI
+800 
-806 DNIKGAI
+806 
-813 FGTYSNTSLGTL
+813 L
-825 PISNSFGD
+825 PITGEKGN
-833 ILQITNSNDIIPGNN
+833 ILQITDNTASLPGSSNNNSLQIALSHGNVDN
-848 GNYSTQIVLPHS
+848 
-860 DTGHL
+860 L
-865 YFRNSIN
+865 YFRSSLSD
-872 NSGWNSWKKLVTSS
+872 SGWNSWKKLVTSS

-898 GAVTGTWDGSAAKTI
+898 GAITGTWDGSAAKTI

-945 LGDTNTGKPS
+945 LGDTDTGKPS
-955 RGATGPKGD
+955 RGATGSKGD
-964 TGAQGPKGD
+964 TGA
-973 AGTAATI
+973 
-980 TEVSAVTLPYTSE
+980 
-993 ATVTMGGTASARTF
+993 
-1007 RFGIPQGH
+1007 
-1015 TGLQGKQG
+1015 
-1023 PKGDKGDVGP
+1023 

-1132 EAFNV
+1132 EVFNV

-1161 SRFNTDGYQRFING
+1161 NRFNTDGYQRFING
-1175 LQICWGTHTPSTSSE
+1175 LQICWGTHTPSASSE

-1213 KNRTYRNM
+1213 NNSTYRNM

>member
-1 MVRFVNFRATDIQPN
+1 MANIKIYGTLVNDT
-16 PDEVMYWVDLATD
+16 TD
-29 PLGGS
+29 PK
-34 IKTWNAEGYWETLR
+34 IVNTDQTWDKDLQ
-48 ALEGTLPE
+48 
-56 FEEKIKKYVQQQLE
+56 KYQ
-70 SYEERIDEKVKII
+70 S
-83 EGQIAIVDQ
+83 
-92 DIESLK
+92 DINQST
-98 QGKQDKLVAGAGIN
+98 N
-112 ISDNVI
+112 
-118 SCIVDLTLYKVVL
+118 
-131 ELPTEGI
+131 
-138 DPTKIY
+138 
-144 LVLDQN
+144 
-150 GEEGNIWKEYIY
+150 
-162 VNNHW
+162 
-167 ELMGEYQAPIDLS
+167 
-180 PYLTKE
+180 
-186 EAKNTY
+186 

-256 DRAKAAESKNAD
+256 DRAKAAESKNTD
-268 AINTEISRAQTAE
+268 AINTETSRAQTAE

-304 SIGSDSGPSDRIDE
+304 SIGSDSGLSDRIDE

-342 NAENANTNKITT
+342 NAENANTNKITA

-419 SLVFTFVAEDGDS
+419 SLVFTFVAENGDS

-444 YTAGDGLQLAAS
+444 YTAGNGLQLAAS

-520 GQIYALDSQKQ
+520 DQIYALDSQKQ

-540 KTVNGESLVGAGNI
+540 KTVNGESLVGSGNI
-554 EITAGVGEV
+554 EITAGAGEV

-632 TNLNAQLLDGKDSNR
+632 ANLNAQLLDGKDSNR
-647 YAKSVGNVSKN
+647 YAKSVGNVSKD
-658 YADTCYIEAIGYTNA
+658 YADKCYIEAIGYTNA
-673 DNLGT
+673 DDLGT
-678 GTYNYGQFLSFTS
+678 GSYDYGQFLSFTS

-711 RMYVR
+711 RMYIR

-738 DLTWAN
+738 DLTWDTITNKPTFSSSSVAN
-744 IEGKPV
+744 SV
-750 ISADAKSNSIAQ
+750 AQ
-762 RDFSSVLHAKGF
+762 RDSSSRLWATGYVVSGSDGNQLLTGSGVTRSVFDFTRFLAPNNIDQ
-774 KVTGS
+774 VTGS
-779 DNTWLLT
+779 FFGYYNRDNT
-786 GDGTLKLTRDFIRL
+786 GQ
-800 VSPSNI
+800 
-806 DNIKGAI
+806 
-813 FGTYSNTSLGTL
+813 L
-825 PISNSFGD
+825 PITGAKGN
-833 ILQITNSNDIIPGNN
+833 ILQITDNTISLPGSSNNNSLQIALSHGNVDN
-848 GNYSTQIVLPHS
+848 
-860 DTGHL
+860 L
-865 YFRNSIN
+865 YFRSSLSD
-872 NSGWNSWKKLVTSS
+872 SGWNSWKKLVTST

-1015 TGLQGKQG
+1015 TGAQGEQG
-1023 PKGDKGDVGP
+1023 PKGDKGDTGPQGPRGYTGDTGPTGPKGDKGDKGDVGP
-1033 QGPKGDP
+1033 QGPQGYSVVDDALSGSSTNP
-1040 ANSKVAIFTTNDL
+1040 VQNSVITEVVNNLGNSIVNIAATTSIGNMQYSGVVPSSLIDVNPDQKLVVSVNGATAGSMAKALPEGWSQVQCQYPNEGVSNRPGL
-1053 FKTDRS
+1053 FFRS
-1059 TYVTLNSADVAILK
+1059 GSHVMFFGFS
-1073 KINNDGDLNEY
+1073 G
-1084 QFLYYGNPQG
+1084 
-1094 DYGTF
+1094 
-1099 PMVIANSDL
+1099 VIACGQI
-1108 DSGGLSDGVAVYA
+1108 DSYGGIN
-1121 SIIDDQGNCIS
+1121 IISQVG
-1132 EAFNV
+1132 
-1137 EDYAGGGFTTNDQ
+1137 
-1150 AVVSM
+1150 
-1155 KNWNES
+1155 
-1161 SRFNTDGYQRFING
+1161 FIN
-1175 LQICWGTHTPSTSSE
+1175 TS
-1190 LKTVTFPI
+1190 K
-1198 GFYSVPWTVMVSFKT
+1198 
-1213 KNRTYRNM
+1213 
-1221 YSAVVTQVYASSFT
+1221 A
-1235 YRATEADM
+1235 
-1243 STSAAYTTQPVSY
+1243 
-1256 IAIGKWKR
+1256 

>member
-1 MVRFVNFRATDIQPN
+1 MANIKIYGTLVNDT
-16 PDEVMYWVDLATD
+16 TD
-29 PLGGS
+29 PK
-34 IKTWNAEGYWETLR
+34 IVNTDQTWDKDLQ
-48 ALEGTLPE
+48 
-56 FEEKIKKYVQQQLE
+56 KYQ
-70 SYEERIDEKVKII
+70 S
-83 EGQIAIVDQ
+83 
-92 DIESLK
+92 DINQST
-98 QGKQDKLVAGAGIN
+98 N
-112 ISDNVI
+112 
-118 SCIVDLTLYKVVL
+118 
-131 ELPTEGI
+131 
-138 DPTKIY
+138 
-144 LVLDQN
+144 
-150 GEEGNIWKEYIY
+150 
-162 VNNHW
+162 
-167 ELMGEYQAPIDLS
+167 
-180 PYLTKE
+180 
-186 EAKNTY
+186 

-256 DRAKAAESKNAD
+256 DRAKAAESKNTD
-268 AINTEISRAQTAE
+268 AINTETSRAQTAE

-304 SIGSDSGPSDRIDE
+304 SIGSDSGLSDRIDE
-318 VEAAYKAADNA
+318 VETAYKAADNA

-342 NAENANTNKITT
+342 NAENANTNKITA

-366 TNLQNSKVASVEL
+366 TNLQNSKVASVKL

-419 SLVFTFVAEDGDS
+419 SLVFTFVAENGDS

-444 YTAGDGLQLAAS
+444 YTAGNGLQLAAS

-491 SEFEESNQQ
+491 SEFEESSQQ
-500 LIGSIEAETARA
+500 LIESIEAETVRA

-540 KTVNGESLVGAGNI
+540 KTVNGESLVGSGNI
-554 EITAGVGEV
+554 EITAGAGEV

-632 TNLNAQLLDGKDSNR
+632 TNLNAQLLDGKDSSR
-647 YAKSVGNVSKN
+647 YAKSVGNISKD
-658 YADTCYIEAIGYTNA
+658 YADKCYIEAIGYTNA
-673 DNLGT
+673 DDLGT
-678 GTYNYGQFLSFTS
+678 GSYDYGQFLSFTS

-716 SDFNGVTRTLADAEW
+716 SDFNGVTRTLAHAEW

-738 DLTWAN
+738 DLTWNNITNKPTFSSSSVAN
-744 IEGKPV
+744 SV
-750 ISADAKSNSIAQ
+750 AQ
-762 RDFSSVLHAKGF
+762 RDSSSRLWATGYV
-774 KVTGS
+774 VSGS
-779 DNTWLLT
+779 DGNQLLT
-786 GDGTLKLTRDFIRL
+786 GSGVTKSVFDFTRFL
-800 VSPSNI
+800 APNNI
-806 DNIKGAI
+806 DQVAGSF
-813 FGTYSNTSLGTL
+813 FGYYNRDNTGQL
-825 PISNSFGD
+825 PITGAKGN
-833 ILQITNSNDIIPGNN
+833 ILQITDNTISLPGSSNNNSLQIALSHGNVDN
-848 GNYSTQIVLPHS
+848 
-860 DTGHL
+860 L
-865 YFRNSIN
+865 YFRSSLS

-1015 TGLQGKQG
+1015 TGPQGEQG
-1023 PKGDKGDVGP
+1023 PKGDTGPTGPKGDKGDKGDVGP
-1033 QGPKGDP
+1033 QGPQGEP

-1059 TYVTLNSADVAILK
+1059 TYVTLNSTDVAILK

-1099 PMVIANSDL
+1099 PMVIASSDL
-1108 DSGGLSDGVAVYA
+1108 DSGSLSDGVAVYA

-1132 EAFNV
+1132 EVFNV

-1150 AVVSM
+1150 AAVSM
-1155 KNWNES
+1155 KNWNEG

-1175 LQICWGTHTPSTSSE
+1175 LQICWGTHTPSGSSE

-1198 GFYSVPWTVMVSFKT
+1198 SFYSVPWTVMVSFKT
-1213 KNRTYRNM
+1213 NNSTYRNM
-1221 YSAVVTQVYASSFT
+1221 YSAVVTQVYAPSFT

>member
-1 MVRFVNFRATDIQPN
+1 MANIKIYGTLVNDT
-16 PDEVMYWVDLATD
+16 TD
-29 PLGGS
+29 PK
-34 IKTWNAEGYWETLR
+34 IVNTDQTWDKDLQKYQSDINQSTNSLR
-48 ALEGTLPE
+48 
-56 FEEKIKKYVQQQLE
+56 
-70 SYEERIDEKVKII
+70 
-83 EGQIAIVDQ
+83 
-92 DIESLK
+92 
-98 QGKQDKLVAGAGIN
+98 
-112 ISDNVI
+112 
-118 SCIVDLTLYKVVL
+118 
-131 ELPTEGI
+131 
-138 DPTKIY
+138 
-144 LVLDQN
+144 
-150 GEEGNIWKEYIY
+150 
-162 VNNHW
+162 
-167 ELMGEYQAPIDLS
+167 
-180 PYLTKE
+180 
-186 EAKNTY
+186 
-192 SLKTELDEEIAR
+192 TELDEEIAR

-223 QQAEADNLEKINN
+223 QHAEADNLEKINN

-256 DRAKAAESKNAD
+256 DRAKAAESKNTD

-304 SIGSDSGPSDRIDE
+304 SIGTDSGLSDRIDE

-342 NAENANTNKITT
+342 NAENANTNKITA

-366 TNLQNSKVASVEL
+366 TNLQNSKVASVKL

-432 VVRVNIGDLVDV
+432 IVRVNIGDLVDV

-554 EITAGVGEV
+554 EITAGAGEV

-678 GTYNYGQFLSFTS
+678 GAYDYGQFLSFTS

-697 FYIPDLRQSTLQKV
+697 FYIPDLRQNTLQKV

-744 IEGKPV
+744 IEGKPTFSSSSV
-750 ISADAKSNSIAQ
+750 ANSVAQ
-762 RDFSSVLHAKGF
+762 RDSSSRLWATGYVVSGSDRNQLLTGSGVTKSVF
-774 KVTGS
+774 DFTRFLVPNNIDQVTGS
-779 DNTWLLT
+779 FFGYYNRDNT
-786 GDGTLKLTRDFIRL
+786 GQ
-800 VSPSNI
+800 
-806 DNIKGAI
+806 
-813 FGTYSNTSLGTL
+813 L
-825 PISNSFGD
+825 PITGEKGN
-833 ILQITNSNDIIPGNN
+833 ILQITDNTVSLPGSSNNNSLQIALSHGNVDN
-848 GNYSTQIVLPHS
+848 
-860 DTGHL
+860 L
-865 YFRNSIN
+865 YFRSSLS

-1015 TGLQGKQG
+1015 TGAQGEQG

-1033 QGPKGDP
+1033 QGPQGDP

-1132 EAFNV
+1132 EVFNV

-1175 LQICWGTHTPSTSSE
+1175 LQICWGTHTPSASTE

-1198 GFYSVPWTVMVSFKT
+1198 GFYAVPWTVMVSFKT
-1213 KNRTYRNM
+1213 NNNTYRNM

-1243 STSAAYTTQPVSY
+1243 STSASYTTQPVSY

>member
-1 MVRFVNFRATDIQPN
+1 MANIKIYGTLVNDT
-16 PDEVMYWVDLATD
+16 TD
-29 PLGGS
+29 PK
-34 IKTWNAEGYWETLR
+34 IVNTDQTWDKDLQ
-48 ALEGTLPE
+48 
-56 FEEKIKKYVQQQLE
+56 KYQ
-70 SYEERIDEKVKII
+70 S
-83 EGQIAIVDQ
+83 
-92 DIESLK
+92 DINQST
-98 QGKQDKLVAGAGIN
+98 N
-112 ISDNVI
+112 
-118 SCIVDLTLYKVVL
+118 
-131 ELPTEGI
+131 
-138 DPTKIY
+138 
-144 LVLDQN
+144 
-150 GEEGNIWKEYIY
+150 
-162 VNNHW
+162 
-167 ELMGEYQAPIDLS
+167 
-180 PYLTKE
+180 
-186 EAKNTY
+186 

-204 ATQAERD
+204 ATQAEID

-256 DRAKAAESKNAD
+256 DRAKAAESKNTD

-304 SIGSDSGPSDRIDE
+304 SIGSDSGLSDRIDE
-318 VEAAYKAADNA
+318 VEAAYKAADNT
-329 LGQRITDEITRAT
+329 LGQRVTDEITRAT

-432 VVRVNIGDLVDV
+432 IVRVNIGDLVDV

-554 EITAGVGEV
+554 EITAGAGEV

-678 GTYNYGQFLSFTS
+678 GTYDYGQFLSFTS

-716 SDFNGVTRTLADAEW
+716 GDFNGVTRTLADAEW

-744 IEGKPV
+744 IEGKPTFSSSSV
-750 ISADAKSNSIAQ
+750 ANSVAQ
-762 RDFSSVLHAKGF
+762 RDSSSRLWATGYVVSGSDGNQLLTGSGVTKSVF
-774 KVTGS
+774 DFTRFLVPNNIDQVTGS
-779 DNTWLLT
+779 FFGYYNRDNT
-786 GDGTLKLTRDFIRL
+786 GQ
-800 VSPSNI
+800 
-806 DNIKGAI
+806 
-813 FGTYSNTSLGTL
+813 L
-825 PISNSFGD
+825 PITGEKGN
-833 ILQITNSNDIIPGNN
+833 ILQITDNTVSLPGSSNNNSLQIALSHGNVDN
-848 GNYSTQIVLPHS
+848 
-860 DTGHL
+860 L
-865 YFRNSIN
+865 YFRSSLS

-1015 TGLQGKQG
+1015 TGAQGEQG

-1033 QGPKGDP
+1033 QGPQGDP

-1132 EAFNV
+1132 EVFNV

-1150 AVVSM
+1150 AVVNM

-1161 SRFNTDGYQRFING
+1161 SRFNTDGYQRFTNG
-1175 LQICWGTHTPSTSSE
+1175 LQICWGTHTPSGSSE
-1190 LKTVTFPI
+1190 LKVVTFPI
-1198 GFYSVPWTVMVSFKT
+1198 GFYSVPWTVMVSFKIN
-1213 KNRTYRNM
+1213 NRTYRNM

-1243 STSAAYTTQPVSY
+1243 STSAVYTTQPVSY

>member
-1 MVRFVNFRATDIQPN
+1 MANIKIYGTLVNDT
-16 PDEVMYWVDLATD
+16 TD
-29 PLGGS
+29 PK
-34 IKTWNAEGYWETLR
+34 IVNTDQTWDKDLQ
-48 ALEGTLPE
+48 
-56 FEEKIKKYVQQQLE
+56 KYQ
-70 SYEERIDEKVKII
+70 S
-83 EGQIAIVDQ
+83 
-92 DIESLK
+92 DINQST
-98 QGKQDKLVAGAGIN
+98 N
-112 ISDNVI
+112 
-118 SCIVDLTLYKVVL
+118 
-131 ELPTEGI
+131 
-138 DPTKIY
+138 
-144 LVLDQN
+144 
-150 GEEGNIWKEYIY
+150 
-162 VNNHW
+162 
-167 ELMGEYQAPIDLS
+167 
-180 PYLTKE
+180 
-186 EAKNTY
+186 
-192 SLKTELDEEIAR
+192 SLKTELDEEIVR

-256 DRAKAAESKNAD
+256 DRAKAAESKNTD
-268 AINTEISRAQTAE
+268 AINTETSRAQTAE

-304 SIGSDSGPSDRIDE
+304 SIGSDSGLSDRIDE
-318 VEAAYKAADNA
+318 VEAAYKAADNT

-342 NAENANTNKITT
+342 NAENANTNKITA

-444 YTAGDGLQLAAS
+444 YTAGNGLQLAAS

-486 INSVR
+486 INSV
-491 SEFEESNQQ
+491 
-500 LIGSIEAETARA
+500 
-512 TEVENNLV
+512 
-520 GQIYALDSQKQ
+520 
-531 NTLVSGTNI
+531 
-540 KTVNGESLVGAGNI
+540 
-554 EITAGVGEV
+554 
-563 GEAPKD
+563 
-569 NKKYGRRNAAWSEII
+569 
-584 EFSGNYNDLTNKP
+584 
-597 TIPDTS
+597 
-603 ALATK
+603 K

-632 TNLNAQLLDGKDSNR
+632 TNLNAQLLDGKDSNG
-647 YAKSVGNVSKN
+647 YAKSVGNVSKD
-658 YADTCYIEAIGYTNA
+658 YADKCYIEAIGYTKA

-678 GTYNYGQFLSFTS
+678 GAYDYGQFLSFTS

-711 RMYVR
+711 RMYIR
-716 SDFNGVTRTLADAEW
+716 SDFNGVTRTLADAKW

-738 DLTWAN
+738 DLTWDTITNKPTFSSSSVAN
-744 IEGKPV
+744 SV
-750 ISADAKSNSIAQ
+750 AQ
-762 RDFSSVLHAKGF
+762 RDSSSRLWATGYVVSGSDGNQLLTGSGVTRSVFDFTRFLAPNNIDQ
-774 KVTGS
+774 VTGS
-779 DNTWLLT
+779 FFGYYNRDNT
-786 GDGTLKLTRDFIRL
+786 GQ
-800 VSPSNI
+800 
-806 DNIKGAI
+806 
-813 FGTYSNTSLGTL
+813 L
-825 PISNSFGD
+825 PITGAKGN
-833 ILQITNSNDIIPGNN
+833 ILQITDNTISLPGSSNNNSLQIALSHGNVDN
-848 GNYSTQIVLPHS
+848 
-860 DTGHL
+860 L
-865 YFRNSIN
+865 YFRSSLSD
-872 NSGWNSWKKLVTSS
+872 SGWNSWKKLVTSS

-931 NGITPTIGSNGNWY
+931 NGITPTIGSNDNWY
-945 LGDTNTGKPS
+945 LGDTDTGKPS

-993 ATVTMGGTASARTF
+993 ATVTIGGTASARTF

-1015 TGLQGKQG
+1015 TGPQGEQG
-1023 PKGDKGDVGP
+1023 PKGDKGDTGPQGPTGPKGDKGDKGDVGP
-1033 QGPKGDP
+1033 QGPQGEP
-1040 ANSKVAIFTTNDL
+1040 ANSKVAIFTTNNL
-1053 FKTDRS
+1053 FKTNRS
-1059 TYVTLNSADVAILK
+1059 TYVTLNSADAAILK
-1073 KINNDGDLNEY
+1073 KINNDGDLNQY

-1108 DSGGLSDGVAVYA
+1108 DSGSLSDGVAVYA
-1121 SIIDDQGNCIS
+1121 SIIDDQGICIS
-1132 EAFNV
+1132 EVFNV
-1137 EDYAGGGFTTNDQ
+1137 EDYAGSRFTTNNQ
-1150 AVVSM
+1150 AAISM

-1175 LQICWGTHTPSTSSE
+1175 LQICWGTHTPSASSE
-1190 LKTVTFPI
+1190 LNTVTFPI
-1198 GFYSVPWTVMVSFKT
+1198 SFYIVPWTVMVSFKT
-1213 KNRTYRNM
+1213 NDNTYRNI
-1221 YSAVVTQVYASSFT
+1221 YSAVVTQVSASSFT
-1235 YRATEADM
+1235 YSAVEADLA
-1243 STSAAYTTQPVSY
+1243 TFAKYTTQPVSY
-1256 IAIGKWKR
+1256 IAIGKWKK

>member
-1 MVRFVNFRATDIQPN
+1 MANIKIYGTLVNDT
-16 PDEVMYWVDLATD
+16 TD
-29 PLGGS
+29 PK
-34 IKTWNAEGYWETLR
+34 IVNTDQTWDKDLQ
-48 ALEGTLPE
+48 
-56 FEEKIKKYVQQQLE
+56 KYQ
-70 SYEERIDEKVKII
+70 S
-83 EGQIAIVDQ
+83 
-92 DIESLK
+92 DINQST
-98 QGKQDKLVAGAGIN
+98 N
-112 ISDNVI
+112 
-118 SCIVDLTLYKVVL
+118 
-131 ELPTEGI
+131 
-138 DPTKIY
+138 
-144 LVLDQN
+144 
-150 GEEGNIWKEYIY
+150 
-162 VNNHW
+162 
-167 ELMGEYQAPIDLS
+167 
-180 PYLTKE
+180 
-186 EAKNTY
+186 
-192 SLKTELDEEIAR
+192 SLKTELDEETAR

-256 DRAKAAESKNAD
+256 DRAKAAESKNTD

-304 SIGSDSGPSDRIDE
+304 SIGSDSGLSDRIDE

-329 LGQRITDEITRAT
+329 LGQRVTDEITRAT

-407 FLKEVVYDADTT
+407 FLKEVVYDANTT

-531 NTLVSGTNI
+531 NTLISGTNI
-540 KTVNGESLVGAGNI
+540 KTVNGESLVGSGNI
-554 EITAGVGEV
+554 EITAGAGEV

-673 DNLGT
+673 DDLGT
-678 GTYNYGQFLSFTS
+678 GSYDYGQFLSFTS

-697 FYIPDLRQSTLQKV
+697 FYIPDLRQSTLSKV

-738 DLTWAN
+738 DLTWSNITNKPTFSSSSVAN
-744 IEGKPV
+744 SV
-750 ISADAKSNSIAQ
+750 AQ
-762 RDFSSVLHAKGF
+762 RDSSSRLWATGYVVSGSDGNQLLTGSGVTKSVFDFTRFLAPNNIDQ
-774 KVTGS
+774 VTGS
-779 DNTWLLT
+779 FFGYYNRDNT
-786 GDGTLKLTRDFIRL
+786 GQ
-800 VSPSNI
+800 
-806 DNIKGAI
+806 
-813 FGTYSNTSLGTL
+813 L
-825 PISNSFGD
+825 PITGEKGN
-833 ILQITNSNDIIPGNN
+833 ILQITDNTASLPGSSNNNSLQIALSHGNVDN
-848 GNYSTQIVLPHS
+848 
-860 DTGHL
+860 L
-865 YFRNSIN
+865 YFRSSLS

-945 LGDTNTGKPS
+945 LGDTDTGKPS
-955 RGATGPKGD
+955 RGATGSKGD
-964 TGAQGPKGD
+964 TGA
-973 AGTAATI
+973 
-980 TEVSAVTLPYTSE
+980 
-993 ATVTMGGTASARTF
+993 
-1007 RFGIPQGH
+1007 
-1015 TGLQGKQG
+1015 
-1023 PKGDKGDVGP
+1023 

-1053 FKTDRS
+1053 FKTGRS

-1108 DSGGLSDGVAVYA
+1108 DSGGLSDGVVVYA

-1132 EAFNV
+1132 EVFKV

-1175 LQICWGTHTPSTSSE
+1175 LQICWGTHTPSASSE

-1213 KNRTYRNM
+1213 NNSTYRNM

>member
-1 MVRFVNFRATDIQPN
+1 MANIKIYGTLVNDT
-16 PDEVMYWVDLATD
+16 TD
-29 PLGGS
+29 PK
-34 IKTWNAEGYWETLR
+34 IVNTDQTWDKDLQ
-48 ALEGTLPE
+48 
-56 FEEKIKKYVQQQLE
+56 KYQ
-70 SYEERIDEKVKII
+70 S
-83 EGQIAIVDQ
+83 
-92 DIESLK
+92 DINQST
-98 QGKQDKLVAGAGIN
+98 N
-112 ISDNVI
+112 
-118 SCIVDLTLYKVVL
+118 
-131 ELPTEGI
+131 
-138 DPTKIY
+138 
-144 LVLDQN
+144 
-150 GEEGNIWKEYIY
+150 
-162 VNNHW
+162 
-167 ELMGEYQAPIDLS
+167 
-180 PYLTKE
+180 
-186 EAKNTY
+186 

-256 DRAKAAESKNAD
+256 DRAKAAESKNTD
-268 AINTEISRAQTAE
+268 AINTETSRAQTAE

-304 SIGSDSGPSDRIDE
+304 SIGSDSGLSDRIDE
-318 VEAAYKAADNA
+318 VETAYKAADNA

-342 NAENANTNKITT
+342 NAENANTNKITA

-366 TNLQNSKVASVEL
+366 TNLQNSKVASVKL

-419 SLVFTFVAEDGDS
+419 SLVFTFVAENGDS

-444 YTAGDGLQLAAS
+444 YTAGNGLQLAAS

-491 SEFEESNQQ
+491 SEFEESSQQ
-500 LIGSIEAETARA
+500 LIESIEAETVRA

-540 KTVNGESLVGAGNI
+540 KTVNGESLVGSGNI
-554 EITAGVGEV
+554 EITAGAGEV

-632 TNLNAQLLDGKDSNR
+632 TNLNAELLNGKRSVYYFQVQESDITTEQ
-647 YAKSVGNVSKN
+647 AKTYYNNSVL
-658 YADTCYIEAIGYTNA
+658 TTNS

-678 GTYNYGQFLSFTS
+678 NSYTFGQFLCFNRHL
-691 GTSVTQ
+691 SVTHI
-697 FYIPDLRQSTLQKV
+697 YIPDLVDGKTDNHI
-711 RMYVR
+711 YVR
-716 SDFNGVTRTLADAEW
+716 NAWNGKNMDMSQVPWRQIPWRT
-731 KALAYYD
+731 
-738 DLTWAN
+738 DLTWSN

-750 ISADAKSNSIAQ
+750 ISADAKSNTIAQ

-825 PISNSFGD
+825 PIANSFGD

-872 NSGWNSWKKLVTSS
+872 NSGWNSWKKLVTST

-1015 TGLQGKQG
+1015 TGPQGEQG
-1023 PKGDKGDVGP
+1023 PKGDKGDTGP
-1033 QGPKGDP
+1033 QGPQGEP

-1073 KINNDGDLNEY
+1073 KINNDRNLNEY

-1108 DSGGLSDGVAVYA
+1108 DSGSLSDGVAVYA
-1121 SIIDDQGNCIS
+1121 SIIDDQGNCVY
-1132 EAFNV
+1132 EVFNV
-1137 EDYAGGGFTTNDQ
+1137 EDYAGGEFTTNNQ

-1175 LQICWGTHTPSTSSE
+1175 LQICWGTHTPSASSE
-1190 LKTVTFPI
+1190 LNTVTFPI
-1198 GFYSVPWTVMVSFKT
+1198 SFYSVPWTVMVSFKT
-1213 KNRTYRNM
+1213 NDNTYRNM
-1221 YSAVVTQVYASSFT
+1221 YSAVVTQVSASSFT
-1235 YRATEADM
+1235 Y
-1243 STSAAYTTQPVSY
+1243 SAIEVDLVTTTKYTTQPVSY
-1256 IAIGKWKR
+1256 IAIGKWEK

>member
-1 MVRFVNFRATDIQPN
+1 MANIKIYGTLVNDT
-16 PDEVMYWVDLATD
+16 TD
-29 PLGGS
+29 PK
-34 IKTWNAEGYWETLR
+34 IVNTDQTWDKDLQ
-48 ALEGTLPE
+48 
-56 FEEKIKKYVQQQLE
+56 KYQ
-70 SYEERIDEKVKII
+70 S
-83 EGQIAIVDQ
+83 
-92 DIESLK
+92 DINQST
-98 QGKQDKLVAGAGIN
+98 N
-112 ISDNVI
+112 
-118 SCIVDLTLYKVVL
+118 
-131 ELPTEGI
+131 
-138 DPTKIY
+138 
-144 LVLDQN
+144 
-150 GEEGNIWKEYIY
+150 
-162 VNNHW
+162 
-167 ELMGEYQAPIDLS
+167 
-180 PYLTKE
+180 
-186 EAKNTY
+186 

-304 SIGSDSGPSDRIDE
+304 SIGSDSGLSDRIDE
-318 VEAAYKAADNA
+318 VETAYKAADNA
-329 LGQRITDEITRAT
+329 LGQRITDEITRAS
-342 NAENANTNKITT
+342 NAENANTNKITA

-432 VVRVNIGDLVDV
+432 IVRVNIGDLVDV

-531 NTLVSGTNI
+531 NTLISGTNI
-540 KTVNGESLVGAGNI
+540 KTVNGESLVGSGNI
-554 EITAGVGEV
+554 EITAGAGEV

-673 DNLGT
+673 DDLGT
-678 GTYNYGQFLSFTS
+678 GSYDYGQFLSFTS

-697 FYIPDLRQSTLQKV
+697 FYIPDLRQSTLSKV

-738 DLTWAN
+738 DLTWSNITNKPTFSSSSVAN
-744 IEGKPV
+744 SV
-750 ISADAKSNSIAQ
+750 AQ
-762 RDFSSVLHAKGF
+762 RDSSSRLWATGYVVSGSDGNQLLTGSGVTKSVFDFTRFLAPNNIDQ
-774 KVTGS
+774 VTGS
-779 DNTWLLT
+779 FFGYYNRDNT
-786 GDGTLKLTRDFIRL
+786 GQ
-800 VSPSNI
+800 
-806 DNIKGAI
+806 
-813 FGTYSNTSLGTL
+813 L
-825 PISNSFGD
+825 PITGEKGN
-833 ILQITNSNDIIPGNN
+833 ILQITDNTASLPGSSNNNSLQIALSHGNVDN
-848 GNYSTQIVLPHS
+848 
-860 DTGHL
+860 L
-865 YFRNSIN
+865 YFRSSLS

-945 LGDTNTGKPS
+945 LGDTDTGKPS

-964 TGAQGPKGD
+964 TG
-973 AGTAATI
+973 
-980 TEVSAVTLPYTSE
+980 
-993 ATVTMGGTASARTF
+993 
-1007 RFGIPQGH
+1007 
-1015 TGLQGKQG
+1015 
-1023 PKGDKGDVGP
+1023 P
-1033 QGPKGDP
+1033 QGPQGDP

-1084 QFLYYGNPQG
+1084 QFLYYGDPQG

-1099 PMVIANSDL
+1099 PMVIANSAL

-1132 EAFNV
+1132 EVFNV
-1137 EDYAGGGFTTNDQ
+1137 EDYAGGEFTTNDQ
-1150 AVVSM
+1150 AAVSM

-1175 LQICWGTHTPSTSSE
+1175 LQICWGTHTPSASSE

-1213 KNRTYRNM
+1213 NNSTYRNM

>member
-1 MVRFVNFRATDIQPN
+1 MANIKIYGTLVNDT
-16 PDEVMYWVDLATD
+16 TD
-29 PLGGS
+29 PK
-34 IKTWNAEGYWETLR
+34 IVNTDQTWDKDLQ
-48 ALEGTLPE
+48 
-56 FEEKIKKYVQQQLE
+56 KYQ
-70 SYEERIDEKVKII
+70 S
-83 EGQIAIVDQ
+83 
-92 DIESLK
+92 DINKST
-98 QGKQDKLVAGAGIN
+98 N
-112 ISDNVI
+112 
-118 SCIVDLTLYKVVL
+118 
-131 ELPTEGI
+131 
-138 DPTKIY
+138 
-144 LVLDQN
+144 
-150 GEEGNIWKEYIY
+150 
-162 VNNHW
+162 
-167 ELMGEYQAPIDLS
+167 
-180 PYLTKE
+180 
-186 EAKNTY
+186 
-192 SLKTELDEEIAR
+192 SLKTELDKEIAR

-256 DRAKAAESKNAD
+256 DRAKAAD
-268 AINTEISRAQTAE
+268 NT
-281 NQIIGSV
+281 
-288 YSLDSYVKE
+288 
-297 SITELKE
+297 
-304 SIGSDSGPSDRIDE
+304 
-318 VEAAYKAADNA
+318 

-342 NAENANTNKITT
+342 NAENANTNKITA

-366 TNLQNSKVASVEL
+366 TNLQNSKVASVKL

-444 YTAGDGLQLAAS
+444 YTAGNGLQLAAS

-520 GQIYALDSQKQ
+520 GQIYTLDSQKQ
-531 NTLVSGTNI
+531 NTLISGTNI
-540 KTVNGESLVGAGNI
+540 KTVNGESLVGSGNI
-554 EITAGVGEV
+554 EITAGAGEV

-632 TNLNAQLLDGKDSNR
+632 TNLNAELLNGKRSVCYFQVQESDITTEQ
-647 YAKSVGNVSKN
+647 AKTYYNNSVL
-658 YADTCYIEAIGYTNA
+658 TTNS

-678 GTYNYGQFLSFTS
+678 NSYTFGQFLCFNRHL
-691 GTSVTQ
+691 SVTHI
-697 FYIPDLRQSTLQKV
+697 YIPDLVDGKTDNHI
-711 RMYVR
+711 YVR
-716 SDFNGVTRTLADAEW
+716 NAWNGKNMDMSQVPWRQIPWRT
-731 KALAYYD
+731 
-738 DLTWAN
+738 DLTWSN

-750 ISADAKSNSIAQ
+750 ISADAKSNTIAQ

-825 PISNSFGD
+825 PIANSFGD

-872 NSGWNSWKKLVTSS
+872 NSGWNSWKKLVTST

-1015 TGLQGKQG
+1015 TGPQGEQGPKGDTGPTG

-1033 QGPKGDP
+1033 QGPQGEP

-1059 TYVTLNSADVAILK
+1059 TYVTLNSTDVAILK
-1073 KINNDGDLNEY
+1073 KINNDRDLNEY

-1108 DSGGLSDGVAVYA
+1108 DNGSLSDGVAVYA

-1132 EAFNV
+1132 EVFNV
-1137 EDYAGGGFTTNDQ
+1137 EDYAGGGFTTNNQ
-1150 AVVSM
+1150 AAVSM

-1175 LQICWGTHTPSTSSE
+1175 LQICWGTHTPSYSSE
-1190 LKTVTFPI
+1190 LRTVTFPI
-1198 GFYSVPWTVMVSFKT
+1198 GFYGVPWTVMVSFKT
-1213 KNRTYRNM
+1213 NNSTYRNM
-1221 YSAVVTQVYASSFT
+1221 YSAVVTQVHAASFT

-1243 STSAAYTTQPVSY
+1243 GTSAAYTTQPVSY
-1256 IAIGKWKR
+1256 IAIGKWRR

>member
-1 MVRFVNFRATDIQPN
+1 MANIKIYGTLVNDT
-16 PDEVMYWVDLATD
+16 TD
-29 PLGGS
+29 PK
-34 IKTWNAEGYWETLR
+34 IVNTDQTWDKDLQ
-48 ALEGTLPE
+48 
-56 FEEKIKKYVQQQLE
+56 KYQ
-70 SYEERIDEKVKII
+70 S
-83 EGQIAIVDQ
+83 
-92 DIESLK
+92 DINQST
-98 QGKQDKLVAGAGIN
+98 N
-112 ISDNVI
+112 
-118 SCIVDLTLYKVVL
+118 
-131 ELPTEGI
+131 
-138 DPTKIY
+138 
-144 LVLDQN
+144 
-150 GEEGNIWKEYIY
+150 
-162 VNNHW
+162 
-167 ELMGEYQAPIDLS
+167 
-180 PYLTKE
+180 
-186 EAKNTY
+186 

-304 SIGSDSGPSDRIDE
+304 SIGSDSGLSDRIDE

-329 LGQRITDEITRAT
+329 LGQRVTDEITRAT

-407 FLKEVVYDADTT
+407 FLKEVVYDANTT

-554 EITAGVGEV
+554 EITAGAGEV

-678 GTYNYGQFLSFTS
+678 GTYDYGQFLSFTS

-744 IEGKPV
+744 IEGKPTFSSSSV
-750 ISADAKSNSIAQ
+750 ANSVAQ
-762 RDFSSVLHAKGF
+762 RDSSSRLWATGYVVSGSDGNQLLTGSGVTKSVF
-774 KVTGS
+774 DFTRFLVPNNIDQVTGS
-779 DNTWLLT
+779 FFGYYNRDNT
-786 GDGTLKLTRDFIRL
+786 GQ
-800 VSPSNI
+800 
-806 DNIKGAI
+806 
-813 FGTYSNTSLGTL
+813 L
-825 PISNSFGD
+825 PITGEKGN
-833 ILQITNSNDIIPGNN
+833 ILQITDNTVSLPGSSNNNSLQIALSHGNVDN
-848 GNYSTQIVLPHS
+848 
-860 DTGHL
+860 L
-865 YFRNSIN
+865 YFRSSLS

-1015 TGLQGKQG
+1015 TGAQGEQG

-1033 QGPKGDP
+1033 QGPQGDP

-1073 KINNDGDLNEY
+1073 KINNDRDLNEY

-1121 SIIDDQGNCIS
+1121 SIIDDQGNCIY
-1132 EAFNV
+1132 EVFNV

-1175 LQICWGTHTPSTSSE
+1175 LQICWGTHTPSASSE

-1213 KNRTYRNM
+1213 NNSTYRNM

>member
-1 MVRFVNFRATDIQPN
+1 MANIKIYGTLVNDT
-16 PDEVMYWVDLATD
+16 TD
-29 PLGGS
+29 PK
-34 IKTWNAEGYWETLR
+34 IVNTDQTWDKDLQ
-48 ALEGTLPE
+48 
-56 FEEKIKKYVQQQLE
+56 KYQ
-70 SYEERIDEKVKII
+70 S
-83 EGQIAIVDQ
+83 
-92 DIESLK
+92 DINQST
-98 QGKQDKLVAGAGIN
+98 N
-112 ISDNVI
+112 
-118 SCIVDLTLYKVVL
+118 
-131 ELPTEGI
+131 
-138 DPTKIY
+138 
-144 LVLDQN
+144 
-150 GEEGNIWKEYIY
+150 
-162 VNNHW
+162 
-167 ELMGEYQAPIDLS
+167 
-180 PYLTKE
+180 
-186 EAKNTY
+186 

-236 EIARAKQAEETNAK
+236 EIARAKQAEETNTK

-304 SIGSDSGPSDRIDE
+304 SIGSDSGLSDRIDE

-388 YTLMVDSVNA
+388 YTLMVDSINA

-432 VVRVNIGDLVDV
+432 IVRVNIGDLVDV
-444 YTAGDGLQLAAS
+444 YTAGNGLQLAAS

-491 SEFEESNQQ
+491 SEFEESSQW
-500 LIGSIEAETARA
+500 LTESIKAETARA
-512 TEVENNLV
+512 TGVENSLV

-554 EITAGVGEV
+554 EITAGAGEV

-632 TNLNAQLLDGKDSNR
+632 TNLNAELLNGKRSVYYFQVQESDITTEQAKTYYSN
-647 YAKSVGNVSKN
+647 SVL
-658 YADTCYIEAIGYTNA
+658 TTNS

-678 GTYNYGQFLSFTS
+678 NSYTFGQFLCFNRHL
-691 GTSVTQ
+691 SVTHI
-697 FYIPDLRQSTLQKV
+697 YIPDLVDSKTDNHI
-711 RMYVR
+711 YVR
-716 SDFNGVTRTLADAEW
+716 NAWNGKNMDMSQVPWRQIPWRT
-731 KALAYYD
+731 
-738 DLTWAN
+738 DLTWDTITN
-744 IEGKPV
+744 KPTFSSSSV
-750 ISADAKSNSIAQ
+750 ADSVAQ
-762 RDFSSVLHAKGF
+762 RDSSSRLWATGYVVSGSDSSHMLLGNGTTKSVTDF
-774 KVTGS
+774 TRLLNVNNIDQVTGS
-779 DNTWLLT
+779 FFGAYAPDNEGTIPISGLYGEIVQIASSSSILPGNTGNFTLQLALSHGDRDHLFFRDTVNDTGWNTW
-786 GDGTLKLTRDFIRL
+786 
-800 VSPSNI
+800 
-806 DNIKGAI
+806 
-813 FGTYSNTSLGTL
+813 
-825 PISNSFGD
+825 
-833 ILQITNSNDIIPGNN
+833 
-848 GNYSTQIVLPHS
+848 
-860 DTGHL
+860 
-865 YFRNSIN
+865 
-872 NSGWNSWKKLVTSS
+872 KKIATTA

-913 NIPASASG
+913 NIPASAQG

-945 LGDTNTGKPS
+945 LRDTDTGKPS
-955 RGATGPKGD
+955 RGETGPKGD

-973 AGTAATI
+973 TGTAATI
-980 TEVSAVTLPYTSE
+980 TGVSAVTLPYTSE

-1015 TGLQGKQG
+1015 TGPQGEQGPKGDKGDTGPTG

-1033 QGPKGDP
+1033 QGPQGEP

-1073 KINNDGDLNEY
+1073 KINNDADLNEY

-1108 DSGGLSDGVAVYA
+1108 DGGGLSNGVAVYA
-1121 SIIDDQGNCIS
+1121 SIIDDQGNCVS
-1132 EAFNV
+1132 EVFNV
-1137 EDYAGGGFTTNDQ
+1137 EDYDDGTFTTNDR

-1161 SRFNTDGYQRFING
+1161 SRFNTDGYQRFVNG
-1175 LQICWGTHTPSTSSE
+1175 LQICWGTHTPSASTE

-1198 GFYSVPWTVMVSFKT
+1198 GFYAVPWAVMVSFKT
-1213 KNRTYRNM
+1213 NNNTYRNM

-1243 STSAAYTTQPVSY
+1243 STSASYTTQPVSY

>member
-1 MVRFVNFRATDIQPN
+1 MANIKIYGTLVNDT
-16 PDEVMYWVDLATD
+16 TD
-29 PLGGS
+29 PK
-34 IKTWNAEGYWETLR
+34 IVNTDQTWDKDLQ
-48 ALEGTLPE
+48 
-56 FEEKIKKYVQQQLE
+56 KYQ
-70 SYEERIDEKVKII
+70 S
-83 EGQIAIVDQ
+83 
-92 DIESLK
+92 DINQST
-98 QGKQDKLVAGAGIN
+98 N
-112 ISDNVI
+112 
-118 SCIVDLTLYKVVL
+118 
-131 ELPTEGI
+131 
-138 DPTKIY
+138 
-144 LVLDQN
+144 
-150 GEEGNIWKEYIY
+150 
-162 VNNHW
+162 
-167 ELMGEYQAPIDLS
+167 
-180 PYLTKE
+180 
-186 EAKNTY
+186 

-256 DRAKAAESKNAD
+256 DRAKAAESKNTD

-304 SIGSDSGPSDRIDE
+304 SIGSDSGLSDRIDE

-329 LGQRITDEITRAT
+329 LGQRVTDEITRAT

-531 NTLVSGTNI
+531 NTLISGTNI
-540 KTVNGESLVGAGNI
+540 KTVNGESLVGSGNI
-554 EITAGVGEV
+554 EITAGAGEV

-678 GTYNYGQFLSFTS
+678 GTYDYGQFLSFTS

-697 FYIPDLRQSTLQKV
+697 FYIPDLKQSTSQKV

-945 LGDTNTGKPS
+945 LGDTDTGKPS
-955 RGATGPKGD
+955 RGATGSKGD
-964 TGAQGPKGD
+964 TGA
-973 AGTAATI
+973 
-980 TEVSAVTLPYTSE
+980 
-993 ATVTMGGTASARTF
+993 
-1007 RFGIPQGH
+1007 
-1015 TGLQGKQG
+1015 
-1023 PKGDKGDVGP
+1023 

-1132 EAFNV
+1132 EVFNV

-1175 LQICWGTHTPSTSSE
+1175 LQICWGTHTPSASSE

-1213 KNRTYRNM
+1213 NNSTYRNM